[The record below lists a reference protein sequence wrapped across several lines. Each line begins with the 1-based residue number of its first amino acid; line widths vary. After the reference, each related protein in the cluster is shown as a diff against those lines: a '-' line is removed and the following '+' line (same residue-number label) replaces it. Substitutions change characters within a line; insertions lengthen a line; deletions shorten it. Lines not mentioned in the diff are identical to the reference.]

1 MKSYKKGLLALLT
14 LFLSVSISTVG
25 FSSFVINNQLNTT
38 NAIQINKTND
48 DEKVKISFKYQ
59 VCTGHKETEGNEEE
73 TGYRDV
79 NIGKGNSIDN
89 KRKYNEFFN
98 KVNDWCETGFSSD
111 SVEENSTPYKRKGKG
126 DYRGYNVYIKVSKKI
141 EPYKK
146 GLGVITYYRGEYT
159 ITVKK
164 VTNVQLIYD
173 FPSKSTSITIDK
185 GSSIPT
191 SFIKN
196 SFYKDSNSKDYEFV
210 GFKEVRSDG
219 KPSDSFISLDKTFK
233 ENTTLYAIFNKK
245 PLDGDTNYNK
255 NNLSDTIN
263 NTSSG
268 TVDFNAGVAVGK
280 LNLSNDFTWLDSE
293 KKVFLG
299 GPTTNTTTIKEG
311 VKARFIFND
320 GSESKKNEFKS
331 EYVHVEPD
339 EENRQYTVV
348 LQNDLIINGQLQ
360 VEGNYGVNTSGATQ
374 GVITKEYI
382 CLDLNGHNITINN
395 GGKLFSN
402 GLIIDSVGT
411 GQINVE
417 GGGYLRTLAVIHD
430 YRGGTMTQSYVNKDV
445 FPFQVY
451 QLPYLRCKAR
461 VKYNQT
467 NGWGSLNGYVN
478 AQAFTDVGTGDLTIK
493 GQQEFELNF
502 IGSSN
507 SNYFIKLDNPSTDN
521 EDSYV
526 DVIGYKENSIDKT
539 SANNKPFSISQ
550 RIKIIINKCSVS
562 IGEFKFD
569 IKALGIPVNVDTSK
583 YSLPISSFFDLEVK
597 KSFLTLDK
605 RIKFLPGSSLIV
617 DKNSTTLLSYDKK
630 AKRAGQISVLDK
642 SYYYY
647 DKNYKYVTTDLIKL
661 ADMSGK
667 DKNGNATEANISG
680 DGYGQQVFKAQ
691 SFQKYKSNPNVQ
703 IKGTLLFKTG
713 NDSGMD
719 YQLSGTINL
728 NKIGYTSDGTLSS
741 STIVNSDNP
750 FSELNKQSV
759 KVITYGYD
767 YMIGNCS
774 KNSHVKGFS
783 RPLVS
788 NEKAYYNDETNSYVG
803 TYEDDGIFRTNN
815 KTYYFNN
822 DGKYSINDTTLPTL
836 KECDYDSNSKIITD
850 NNQQYIYIASMYCK
864 LTSTDNKTGTIDH
877 TRLSENATVDS
888 KVKYDK
894 ILGKWVK
901 G

>member
-1 MKSYKKGLLALLT
+1 MKSYKKSLLALLT

-25 FSSFVINNQLNTT
+25 FSSFVINNKLNTT
-38 NAIQINKTND
+38 STIQINKNNK

-59 VCTGHKETEGNEEE
+59 VCTGYKEEISDKEEVVKQK
-73 TGYRDV
+73 TGIDDITKYNDFFAYV
-79 NIGKGNSIDN
+79 NSICINDFS
-89 KRKYNEFFN
+89 KTVEKGTYHFKGINEFSGWEIN
-98 KVNDWCETGFSSD
+98 
-111 SVEENSTPYKRKGKG
+111 
-126 DYRGYNVYIKVSKKI
+126 IKVTEKI
-141 EPYKK
+141 NS
-146 GLGVITYYRGEYT
+146 YRFFGTHYSGEYSITKSKIT
-159 ITVKK
+159 INKAF
-164 VTNVQLIYD
+164 VTPD
-173 FPSKSTSITIDK
+173 TSTSITIDK

-210 GFKEVRSDG
+210 GFKEVGSDG
-219 KPSDSFISLDKTFK
+219 NPSDSFISLDKTFITD
-233 ENTTLYAIFNKK
+233 TTLYAIFNSKT
-245 PLDGDTNYNK
+245 LNGDTKY
-255 NNLSDTIN
+255 NLSDTIN

-299 GPTTNTTTIKEG
+299 GANTKTTINKG
-311 VKARFIFND
+311 VKARFLFND
-320 GSESKKNEFKS
+320 GSESKKNEFGS
-331 EYVHVEPD
+331 DSVYVEPV
-339 EENRQYTVV
+339 EKNRQYTVV
-348 LQNDLIINGQLQ
+348 LQNDLIINGQMQ

-374 GVITKEYI
+374 GVIAKEYMCI
-382 CLDLNGHNITINN
+382 DLNGHNITINN
-395 GGKLFSN
+395 GGKLISN

-430 YRGGTMTQSYVNKDV
+430 YRGGTMTQSYVNNDV

-461 VKYNQT
+461 VKYDQT

-478 AQAFTDVGTGDLTIK
+478 AQAFRDVVAGDLTILK

-502 IGSSN
+502 IGPSN
-507 SNYFIKLDNPSTDN
+507 SDYFIKLDKPSTYN

-539 SANNKPFSISQ
+539 SANKLYSISQ

-562 IGEFKFD
+562 IGEFKFN
-569 IKALGIPVNVDTSK
+569 IKVSGISISVDTSK
-583 YSLPISSFFDLEVK
+583 YSLPISSFFDLEIK
-597 KSFLTLDK
+597 NSFLTLDK

-617 DKNSTTLLSYDKK
+617 DNKSTTLLSYDKK

-661 ADMSGK
+661 ADMSGS
-667 DKNGNATEANISG
+667 NATEANISG
-680 DGYGQQVFKAQ
+680 DGYGQQVFKDQ

-728 NKIGYTSDGTLSS
+728 SKIGYTSDGTLSS

-774 KNSHVKGFS
+774 NNSHVKGFS

-788 NEKAYYNDETNSYVG
+788 NETAYYNDGTNSYVG
-803 TYEDDGIFRTNN
+803 TYEDDGIFRANS

-822 DGKYSINDTTLPTL
+822 DGKYKTNDTTLPTL

-864 LTSTDNKTGTIDH
+864 LTSTDNKTGTVDH
-877 TRLSENATVDS
+877 TRLSGNATVDS

-894 ILGKWVK
+894 TLGKWVK

>member
-38 NAIQINKTND
+38 STIQINKTNK

-59 VCTGHKETEGNEEE
+59 VCTGYKEEIDKGEEVVKQKTKIENE
-73 TGYRDV
+73 TNYNDFFTYV
-79 NIGKGNSIDN
+79 NSICINDFS
-89 KRKYNEFFN
+89 KTVKDGTYHFKGINEFSGWEIN
-98 KVNDWCETGFSSD
+98 IYVT
-111 SVEENSTPYKRKGKG
+111 
-126 DYRGYNVYIKVSKKI
+126 KKN
-141 EPYKK
+141 YSYWLFGTK
-146 GLGVITYYRGEYT
+146 YSGEYNITKSKIT
-159 ITVKK
+159 INKTF
-164 VTNVQLIYD
+164 VTPD
-173 FPSKSTSITIDK
+173 TSTSITIDK

-210 GFKEVRSDG
+210 GFKEVGSDG
-219 KPSDSFISLDKTFK
+219 KPSDSFISLDKTFITD
-233 ENTTLYAIFNKK
+233 TTLYAIFNSKT
-245 PLDGDTNYNK
+245 LDGDTKY
-255 NNLSDTIN
+255 NLSDTIN

-299 GPTTNTTTIKEG
+299 GANTKTTIKKG
-311 VKARFIFND
+311 VNARFIFND
-320 GSESKKNEFKS
+320 GSESKKNEFGSDK
-331 EYVHVEPD
+331 VFVEPVD
-339 EENRQYTVV
+339 ENRQYTIV
-348 LQNDLIINGQLQ
+348 LQNDLIINGQMQ

-374 GVITKEYI
+374 GVIAKEYM

-395 GGKLFSN
+395 GGKLISN

-461 VKYNQT
+461 IKYDQT

-478 AQAFTDVGTGDLTIK
+478 AQAFTDFLGFK

-502 IGSSN
+502 IGSSDSSD
-507 SNYFIKLDNPSTDN
+507 SNYFIKLNKPSTYN
-521 EDSYV
+521 KDSYV
-526 DVIGYKENSIDKT
+526 DVIGYKENSIDET
-539 SANNKPFSISQ
+539 SANKLYSISQ
-550 RIKIIINKCSVS
+550 RIKININNCVVS
-562 IGEFKFD
+562 IGEFKFN
-569 IKALGIPVNVDTSK
+569 IKVGAISVSVDTSK
-583 YSLPISSFFDLEVK
+583 YSFPISPFFDLEVK
-597 KSFLTLDK
+597 NSFLTLDK

-617 DKNSTTLLSYDKK
+617 DKNSTTLLSYDKS

-667 DKNGNATEANISG
+667 DKNGNATEVNISG
-680 DGYGQQVFKAQ
+680 DGYGQRVFKAQ

-713 NDSGMD
+713 NNSGMD

-728 NKIGYTSDGTLSS
+728 SKIGYTSDGTLSS

-767 YMIGNCS
+767 YMIGHCS
-774 KNSHVKGFS
+774 NNSHVKGFS

-788 NEKAYYNDETNSYVG
+788 NETAYYNDGANSYVG
-803 TYEDDGIFRTNN
+803 TYEDDGIFRANS

-822 DGKYSINDTTLPTL
+822 DGKYKINDTTLPTL

-850 NNQQYIYIASMYCK
+850 NSQQYIYIASMYCK

-888 KVKYDK
+888 KVKYDNT
-894 ILGKWVK
+894 LGKWVK

>member
-14 LFLSVSISTVG
+14 LFLSVSISTLG

-38 NAIQINKTND
+38 STIQINKTNK

-59 VCTGHKETEGNEEE
+59 VCTGYKEEIDKGEVEVKQKTEIKNE
-73 TGYRDV
+73 TNYNDFFTYV
-79 NIGKGNSIDN
+79 NSICINDLG
-89 KRKYNEFFN
+89 KTVKEGTHHFKGKNEFSGWEIN
-98 KVNDWCETGFSSD
+98 IYVTKE
-111 SVEENSTPYKRKGKG
+111 
-126 DYRGYNVYIKVSKKI
+126 IKSYWLFGTK
-141 EPYKK
+141 YS
-146 GLGVITYYRGEYT
+146 GEYNITKSKIT
-159 ITVKK
+159 INKTF
-164 VTNVQLIYD
+164 VTPD
-173 FPSKSTSITIDK
+173 ASTSITIDK

-196 SFYKDSNSKDYEFV
+196 SFYKDSNSKNYEFV
-210 GFKEVRSDG
+210 GFKEVGSDG
-219 KPSDSFISLDKTFK
+219 NPSDSFISLDKTFITD
-233 ENTTLYAIFNKK
+233 TTLYAIFNSKT
-245 PLDGDTNYNK
+245 LDGDTKY
-255 NNLSDTIN
+255 NLSDTIN

-280 LNLSNDFTWLDSE
+280 LNLSNDFTWLDNE

-299 GPTTNTTTIKEG
+299 GANTKTTIKKG
-311 VKARFIFND
+311 VNARFIFND
-320 GSESKKNEFKS
+320 GSESKKNEFGS
-331 EYVHVEPD
+331 DSVFVEPV

-348 LQNDLIINGQLQ
+348 LQNDLIIDGQMQ

-374 GVITKEYI
+374 GVIAKEYM

-395 GGKLFSN
+395 GGKLISN

-430 YRGGTMTQSYVNKDV
+430 YRGGTMTQSYVNNDV

-461 VKYNQT
+461 IKYDQT

-478 AQAFTDVGTGDLTIK
+478 AQAFRDVVAGDLTILK

-502 IGSSN
+502 IGSSD
-507 SNYFIKLDNPSTDN
+507 SNYFIKLDKPSTYN

-526 DVIGYKENSIDKT
+526 DVIGYKENSIDET
-539 SANNKPFSISQ
+539 SANKLYSISQ
-550 RIKIIINKCSVS
+550 RIKIIINNCVIS
-562 IGEFKFD
+562 IGEFKFN
-569 IKALGIPVNVDTSK
+569 IKVSGISISVDTSK

-597 KSFLTLDK
+597 NSFLTLDK

-667 DKNGNATEANISG
+667 NATEANISG
-680 DGYGQQVFKAQ
+680 DGYGQRVFKDQ

-713 NDSGMD
+713 NNSGMD

-728 NKIGYTSDGTLSS
+728 SKIGYTSDGTLSS

-774 KNSHVKGFS
+774 NNSHVKGFS

-788 NEKAYYNDETNSYVG
+788 NETAYYNNGANSYVG
-803 TYEDDGIFRTNN
+803 TYEDDGIFRANS

-822 DGKYSINDTTLPTL
+822 DGKYNINDTTLPTL
-836 KECDYDSNSKIITD
+836 KECNYDSNSKIITD
-850 NNQQYIYIASMYCK
+850 NSQQYIYIASMYCK
-864 LTSTDNKTGTIDH
+864 LTSTDNKTGTVDH
-877 TRLSENATVDS
+877 TKLSENATVDS
-888 KVKYDK
+888 KVKYDNT
-894 ILGKWVK
+894 LGKWVK

>member
-1 MKSYKKGLLALLT
+1 M
-14 LFLSVSISTVG
+14 
-25 FSSFVINNQLNTT
+25 
-38 NAIQINKTND
+38 
-48 DEKVKISFKYQ
+48 
-59 VCTGHKETEGNEEE
+59 
-73 TGYRDV
+73 
-79 NIGKGNSIDN
+79 
-89 KRKYNEFFN
+89 
-98 KVNDWCETGFSSD
+98 
-111 SVEENSTPYKRKGKG
+111 
-126 DYRGYNVYIKVSKKI
+126 
-141 EPYKK
+141 
-146 GLGVITYYRGEYT
+146 
-159 ITVKK
+159 
-164 VTNVQLIYD
+164 
-173 FPSKSTSITIDK
+173 
-185 GSSIPT
+185 
-191 SFIKN
+191 
-196 SFYKDSNSKDYEFV
+196 
-210 GFKEVRSDG
+210 
-219 KPSDSFISLDKTFK
+219 
-233 ENTTLYAIFNKK
+233 
-245 PLDGDTNYNK
+245 DGDTKY
-255 NNLSDTIN
+255 NLSDTIN
-263 NTSSG
+263 NTPSG

-299 GPTTNTTTIKEG
+299 GAYTNTTIKEG
-311 VKARFIFND
+311 VKVRFIFND

-348 LQNDLIINGQLQ
+348 LQNDLIINGQMQ

-374 GVITKEYI
+374 GVITKEYM

-395 GGKLFSN
+395 GGKLISD

-461 VKYNQT
+461 VKYDQT

-478 AQAFTDVGTGDLTIK
+478 AQAFTDVDAGLTVIK

-502 IGSSN
+502 IGSSD
-507 SNYFIKLDNPSTDN
+507 SNYFIKLDKPSTYN

-526 DVIGYKENSIDKT
+526 DVIGYKENSIDET
-539 SANNKPFSISQ
+539 SANKLYSISQ
-550 RIKIIINKCSVS
+550 RIKIIINNCSVS

-569 IKALGIPVNVDTSK
+569 IKVNIISVSVDTSK

-597 KSFLTLDK
+597 NSFLTLDK

-617 DKNSTTLLSYDKK
+617 DKYSTTLLSYDKK

-661 ADMSGK
+661 ADMSGGK

-680 DGYGQQVFKAQ
+680 DNYGQQVFKAQ

-713 NDSGMD
+713 NNSGMD

-728 NKIGYTSDGTLSS
+728 SKIGYTPDGTLSS
-741 STIVNSDNP
+741 STIVNSNNP

-788 NEKAYYNDETNSYVG
+788 NETAYYNDGTNSYVG
-803 TYEDDGIFRTNN
+803 TYEDDGIFRANS

-822 DGKYSINDTTLPTL
+822 DGEYKTNDTTLPAL

-850 NNQQYIYIASMYCK
+850 NNQKYIYIASMYCK
-864 LTSTDNKTGTIDH
+864 LTSTDNKTGAVDH
-877 TRLSENATVDS
+877 TRLSGNATVES
-888 KVKYDK
+888 KVKYDNN
-894 ILGKWVK
+894 LGKWVK

>member
-38 NAIQINKTND
+38 STIQINKTNK
-48 DEKVKISFKYQ
+48 DEKVTISFKYQ
-59 VCTGHKETEGNEEE
+59 VCTGYKETEGNEEG
-73 TGYRDV
+73 TGHDNV
-79 NIGKGNSIDN
+79 NIGKGLNTN
-89 KRKYNEFFN
+89 KTKYDEFF
-98 KVNDWCETGFSSD
+98 KLVNDWCETGFSGD
-111 SVEENSTPYKRKGKG
+111 IEANTYKSKGKG
-126 DYRGYNVYIKVSKKI
+126 NYSGYNVYIKVSRKI
-141 EPYKK
+141 EAHK
-146 GLGVITYYRGEYT
+146 GVFDTYYRGEYT

-164 VTNVQLIYD
+164 VNVQLAYD

-196 SFYKDSNSKDYEFV
+196 SFYKDPNSKDYEFV
-210 GFKEVRSDG
+210 GFKEVGSDG
-219 KPSDSFISLDKTFK
+219 KPSDSFISLDKTFITD
-233 ENTTLYAIFNKK
+233 TTLYAIFNSKT
-245 PLDGDTNYNK
+245 LDGDTKY
-255 NNLSDTIN
+255 NLSDTIN
-263 NTSSG
+263 NTPSG

-299 GPTTNTTTIKEG
+299 GANTKTTINKE
-311 VKARFIFND
+311 VIARFLFND
-320 GSESKKNEFKS
+320 GSESKKNEFGS
-331 EYVHVEPD
+331 DSVYVEPV
-339 EENRQYTVV
+339 EKNRQYTVV
-348 LQNDLIINGQLQ
+348 LQNDLIINGQMQ

-374 GVITKEYI
+374 GVIAKEYM

-395 GGKLFSN
+395 GGKLISN

-430 YRGGTMTQSYVNKDV
+430 YRGGNMTQSYVNKDV

-461 VKYNQT
+461 IKYDQT

-478 AQAFTDVGTGDLTIK
+478 AQAFTDKGPIK

-507 SNYFIKLDNPSTDN
+507 SNYFIKLDKPNTNS

-526 DVIGYKENSIDKT
+526 DFIGYKENSIDKT
-539 SANNKPFSISQ
+539 SADKFSISQ
-550 RIKIIINKCSVS
+550 RIKIIINNCNVS

-569 IKALGIPVNVDTSK
+569 IKVSIISVSVDTSK
-583 YSLPISSFFDLEVK
+583 YSFPISPFFDLEVK
-597 KSFLTLDK
+597 NSFLTLDK

-617 DKNSTTLLSYDKK
+617 DKNSTTLLSYDKS

-728 NKIGYTSDGTLSS
+728 SKIGYTSDGTLSS
-741 STIVNSDNP
+741 STIVNSDDP

-774 KNSHVKGFS
+774 NNSHVKGFS

-788 NEKAYYNDETNSYVG
+788 NETAYYNDGTNSYVG
-803 TYEDDGIFRTNN
+803 TYEDDGIFRANS

-822 DGKYSINDTTLPTL
+822 DGEYKTNDTTLPTL
-836 KECDYDSNSKIITD
+836 KECNYDSNSKIITD
-850 NNQQYIYIASMYCK
+850 NNQKYIYIASMYCK
-864 LTSTDNKTGTIDH
+864 LTSTDNKTGAVDH
-877 TRLSENATVDS
+877 TRLSGNATVES
-888 KVKYDK
+888 KVKYDNN
-894 ILGKWVK
+894 LGKWVK

>member
-25 FSSFVINNQLNTT
+25 FSSFVINNKLNTT
-38 NAIQINKTND
+38 STIQINKTNK

-59 VCTGHKETEGNEEE
+59 VCTGYKEEIVVKQE
-73 TGYRDV
+73 TKIEDENNYKNFFTDV
-79 NIGKGNSIDN
+79 NSICNND
-89 KRKYNEFFN
+89 FN
-98 KVNDWCETGFSSD
+98 KTVKEGTYHFKGINKFSGWEINIYVTKEIKSYWDW
-111 SVEENSTPYKRKGKG
+111 GKK
-126 DYRGYNVYIKVSKKI
+126 YS
-141 EPYKK
+141 
-146 GLGVITYYRGEYT
+146 GEYKITKSKIT
-159 ITVKK
+159 INKTF
-164 VTNVQLIYD
+164 VTPD
-173 FPSKSTSITIDK
+173 SSTSITIDK

-196 SFYKDSNSKDYEFV
+196 SFYKDRNSKDYEFV
-210 GFKEVRSDG
+210 GFKEVGSNG
-219 KPSDSFISLDKTFK
+219 NPSDSFISLDKTFIAD
-233 ENTTLYAIFNKK
+233 TTLYAIFNKK
-245 PLDGDTNYNK
+245 TLDDDIKY
-255 NNLSDTIN
+255 NLSDTIN

-299 GPTTNTTTIKEG
+299 GATTKTTINKG
-311 VKARFIFND
+311 VSVRFLFND
-320 GSESKKNEFKS
+320 GSDSKKNEFSS
-331 EYVHVEPD
+331 ESVHVEPD

-348 LQNDLIINGQLQ
+348 LQNDLIINGQMQ
-360 VEGNYGVNTSGATQ
+360 VEGNYGVNTSGITQ
-374 GVITKEYI
+374 GVITKEYV

-395 GGKLFSN
+395 GGKLFSD

-417 GGGYLRTLAVIHD
+417 GGGFLRTLAVIHD
-430 YRGGTMTQSYVNKDV
+430 YRGGTMTQSYVNNDV

-461 VKYNQT
+461 VKYDQT

-478 AQAFTDVGTGDLTIK
+478 AQAFRDVVGGDLTILK

-507 SNYFIKLDNPSTDN
+507 SNYFIKLDKPNSYN

-526 DVIGYKENSIDKT
+526 DVIGYKENSIDET
-539 SANNKPFSISQ
+539 SANKLYSISQ
-550 RIKIIINKCSVS
+550 RIKIIINNCSVS

-569 IKALGIPVNVDTSK
+569 IKVSGISISVNTSK
-583 YSLPISSFFDLEVK
+583 YSLPISSFFDLEIK
-597 KSFLTLDK
+597 NSFLTLDK

-617 DKNSTTLLSYDKK
+617 DKYSTTLLSYDKK

-647 DKNYKYVTTDLIKL
+647 DKNYKCVTTDLIKL

-667 DKNGNATEANISG
+667 DQNGNATEANISG
-680 DGYGQQVFKAQ
+680 DGYGQRVFKDQ

-728 NKIGYTSDGTLSS
+728 SKIGYTPDGTLSS
-741 STIVNSDNP
+741 STIVNSNNP

-774 KNSHVKGFS
+774 NNSHVKGFS

-788 NEKAYYNDETNSYVG
+788 NETAYYNDGTNSYVG
-803 TYEDDGIFRTNN
+803 TYEDDGIFRANS

-822 DGKYSINDTTLPTL
+822 DGKYSTNDTTLPTL
-836 KECDYDSNSKIITD
+836 KECNYDSNSKIITD

-864 LTSTDNKTGTIDH
+864 LTSTDNKTGTVDH
-877 TRLSENATVDS
+877 TRLSGNATVDS

-894 ILGKWVK
+894 TLGKWVRS
-901 G
+901 

>member
-25 FSSFVINNQLNTT
+25 FSSFVINNKLNTT
-38 NAIQINKTND
+38 STIQINKTNK

-59 VCTGHKETEGNEEE
+59 VCTGYKETEGNEEE
-73 TGYRDV
+73 TEYKNV
-79 NIGKGNSIDN
+79 NIGEGLND
-89 KRKYNEFFN
+89 KRKYNKFFEL
-98 KVNDWCETGFSSD
+98 VNEWCETGFSGD
-111 SVEENSTPYKRKGKG
+111 TVEANTYKRRGKG
-126 DYRGYNVYIKVSKKI
+126 DYSRYNVYIKVSKKI
-141 EPYKK
+141 EPYKR
-146 GLGVITYYRGEYT
+146 GLITHYRGEYT

-173 FPSKSTSITIDK
+173 FPSTSTSITIDK
-185 GSSIPT
+185 GSSVPT

-196 SFYKDSNSKDYEFV
+196 NFYKDSNSKDNEFV

-219 KPSDSFISLDKTFK
+219 KPSDSFISLDKTFVAD
-233 ENTTLYAIFNKK
+233 TTLYAIFNSKT
-245 PLDGDTNYNK
+245 LNGDTNYK
-255 NNLSDTIN
+255 YNLSDTIN

-299 GPTTNTTTIKEG
+299 GSNTETTIKKG
-311 VKARFIFND
+311 VNVRFLFDD
-320 GSESKKNEFKS
+320 GSKSKKNEFS
-331 EYVHVEPD
+331 SDSVYVEPV
-339 EENRQYTVV
+339 EKNRQYTVV

-360 VEGNYGVNTSGATQ
+360 IEGNYGVNTSGATQ
-374 GVITKEYI
+374 GVITKEYM

-395 GGKLFSN
+395 GGKLISN

-411 GQINVE
+411 GQINIE

-461 VKYNQT
+461 VKYDQT

-478 AQAFTDVGTGDLTIK
+478 AQAFNDVDAGDLNIIK

-521 EDSYV
+521 EDSYI
-526 DVIGYKENSIDKT
+526 DVIGYKENSIDET
-539 SANNKPFSISQ
+539 SANKLYSISQ

-569 IKALGIPVNVDTSK
+569 IKALGIPVSVDTSK

-597 KSFLTLDK
+597 NSFLTLDK

-661 ADMSGK
+661 ADMSGGK

-713 NDSGMD
+713 NNSGMD

-728 NKIGYTSDGTLSS
+728 SKIGYTSDGTLSS

-767 YMIGNCS
+767 YMIGNC
-774 KNSHVKGFS
+774 KNNSHVKGFS

-788 NEKAYYNDETNSYVG
+788 NETAYYNNGTNSYVG
-803 TYEDDGIFRTNN
+803 TYEDDGIFRANS

-822 DGKYSINDTTLPTL
+822 DGKYTINDTTLPTL

-864 LTSTDNKTGTIDH
+864 LTSTDNKTGTVDH
-877 TRLSENATVDS
+877 TKLSENATVES
-888 KVKYDK
+888 KVKYDNT
-894 ILGKWVK
+894 LGKWVR

>member
-25 FSSFVINNQLNTT
+25 FSSFVINNKQNTT
-38 NAIQINKTND
+38 STIQINKTNK

-59 VCTGHKETEGNEEE
+59 VCTGYKEEIGKEEE
-73 TGYRDV
+73 VVKQKTKIENETNYNDFFTYV
-79 NIGKGNSIDN
+79 NSICI
-89 KRKYNEFFN
+89 
-98 KVNDWCETGFSSD
+98 NDFS
-111 SVEENSTPYKRKGKG
+111 K
-126 DYRGYNVYIKVSKKI
+126 
-141 EPYKK
+141 
-146 GLGVITYYRGEYT
+146 
-159 ITVKK
+159 TVKK
-164 VTNVQLIYD
+164 GTYHFKGKNEFSGWEINIYVTEEIKSYWFFGTKYSGEYNITK
-173 FPSKSTSITIDK
+173 SKITINKTFVTPDTSTSITIDK

-196 SFYKDSNSKDYEFV
+196 NFYKNSNSKNYEFV

-219 KPSDSFISLDKTFK
+219 KPSDSFISLNKTFTTD
-233 ENTTLYAIFNKK
+233 TTLYAIFNSKT
-245 PLDGDTNYNK
+245 LNGDTKY
-255 NNLSDTIN
+255 NLSDTIN

-268 TVDFNAGVAVGK
+268 TVDFNAGVAVEK

-299 GPTTNTTTIKEG
+299 GATTKTTVNKG
-311 VKARFIFND
+311 VKARFLFND
-320 GSESKKNEFKS
+320 GSESKKNEFNS
-331 EYVHVEPD
+331 ESVYVEPV
-339 EENRQYTVV
+339 EKNRQYTVV
-348 LQNDLIINGQLQ
+348 LQNDLIINGQMQ
-360 VEGNYGVNTSGATQ
+360 VEGNYGVNTSGITQ
-374 GVITKEYI
+374 GVIAKEYI

-395 GGKLFSN
+395 GGKLISN

-430 YRGGTMTQSYVNKDV
+430 YRGGTMTQSYVNNDV

-461 VKYNQT
+461 VKYDQT

-478 AQAFTDVGTGDLTIK
+478 AQALRDIGLIK

-502 IGSSN
+502 IGPSN
-507 SNYFIKLDNPSTDN
+507 SNYFIKLDKPSTYN

-526 DVIGYKENSIDKT
+526 DVIGYKENSIDET
-539 SANNKPFSISQ
+539 SANKLYSISQ
-550 RIKIIINKCSVS
+550 RIKIIINNCSVS
-562 IGEFKFD
+562 IGEFKFN
-569 IKALGIPVNVDTSK
+569 IKVIGISVSVDTSK
-583 YSLPISSFFDLEVK
+583 YSLPISSFFDLEIK
-597 KSFLTLDK
+597 NSFLTLDK

-630 AKRAGQISVLDK
+630 AQRAGQISVLDK

-647 DKNYKYVTTDLIKL
+647 DKNYKFVTTDLIKL

-667 DKNGNATEANISG
+667 DQNGNATEANISG
-680 DGYGQQVFKAQ
+680 DGYGQRVFKDQ

-728 NKIGYTSDGTLSS
+728 SKIGYTSNGTLSS

-750 FSELNKQSV
+750 FSEFNKQSV

-774 KNSHVKGFS
+774 NNSHVKGFS

-788 NEKAYYNDETNSYVG
+788 NETAYYNDGTNSYVG
-803 TYEDDGIFRTNN
+803 AYEYDGIFRANS

-822 DGKYSINDTTLPTL
+822 DGKYKTNDTTLPTL

-864 LTSTDNKTGTIDH
+864 LTSTDNKTGTVDH

-888 KVKYDK
+888 KVKYDNT
-894 ILGKWVK
+894 LGKWVR

>member
-1 MKSYKKGLLALLT
+1 MKSYKKSLLALLT

-25 FSSFVINNQLNTT
+25 FSSFVINNKLNTT
-38 NAIQINKTND
+38 STIQINKNNK

-59 VCTGHKETEGNEEE
+59 VCTGYKEEISDKEEVVKQKTRTDDE
-73 TGYRDV
+73 TKYNDFFAYV
-79 NIGKGNSIDN
+79 NSICINDFSETV
-89 KRKYNEFFN
+89 KEGTYHFKGINEFSGWEIN
-98 KVNDWCETGFSSD
+98 
-111 SVEENSTPYKRKGKG
+111 
-126 DYRGYNVYIKVSKKI
+126 IKVTKKI
-141 EPYKK
+141 YS
-146 GLGVITYYRGEYT
+146 YRVFRTHYSGEYSITKSKIT
-159 ITVKK
+159 INKAF
-164 VTNVQLIYD
+164 VTPD
-173 FPSKSTSITIDK
+173 TSTSITIDK

-210 GFKEVRSDG
+210 GFKEVGSDG
-219 KPSDSFISLDKTFK
+219 NPSDSFISLDKTFITD
-233 ENTTLYAIFNKK
+233 TTLYAIFNSKT
-245 PLDGDTNYNK
+245 LNGDTKY
-255 NNLSDTIN
+255 NLSDTIN

-299 GPTTNTTTIKEG
+299 GANTKTTINKG
-311 VKARFIFND
+311 VKARFLFND
-320 GSESKKNEFKS
+320 GSESKKNEFS
-331 EYVHVEPD
+331 SDSVYVEPV
-339 EENRQYTVV
+339 EKNRQYTVV
-348 LQNDLIINGQLQ
+348 LQNDLIINGQMQ

-374 GVITKEYI
+374 GVIAKEYMCI
-382 CLDLNGHNITINN
+382 DLNGHNITINN
-395 GGKLFSN
+395 GGKLISN

-430 YRGGTMTQSYVNKDV
+430 YRGGTMTQSYVNNDV

-461 VKYNQT
+461 VKYDQT

-478 AQAFTDVGTGDLTIK
+478 AQAFRDVVAGDLTILK

-502 IGSSN
+502 IGPSN
-507 SNYFIKLDNPSTDN
+507 SNYFIKLDKPSTYN

-539 SANNKPFSISQ
+539 SANKLYSISQ

-562 IGEFKFD
+562 IGEFKFN
-569 IKALGIPVNVDTSK
+569 IKVSGISINVDTSK
-583 YSLPISSFFDLEVK
+583 YSLPISSFFDLEIK
-597 KSFLTLDK
+597 NSFLTLDK

-617 DKNSTTLLSYDKK
+617 DNKSTTLLSYDKK

-661 ADMSGK
+661 ADMSGGK

-680 DGYGQQVFKAQ
+680 DGYGQQVFKDQ

-728 NKIGYTSDGTLSS
+728 SKIGYTSDGTLSS

-774 KNSHVKGFS
+774 NNSHVKGFS

-788 NEKAYYNDETNSYVG
+788 NETAYYNDGTNSYVG
-803 TYEDDGIFRTNN
+803 TYEDDGIFRANS

-822 DGKYSINDTTLPTL
+822 DGKYKTNDTTLPTL

-864 LTSTDNKTGTIDH
+864 LTSTDNKTGTVDH
-877 TRLSENATVDS
+877 TRLSGNATVDS
-888 KVKYDK
+888 KVKYDNT
-894 ILGKWVK
+894 LGKWVR

>member
-38 NAIQINKTND
+38 STIQINKTNK

-59 VCTGHKETEGNEEE
+59 VCTGYKEGIDKEEVVVKQKTKIENETNYNDFLTYVKSICINDFSKTVKEG
-73 TGYRDV
+73 TYHF
-79 NIGKGNSIDN
+79 KGI
-89 KRKYNEFFN
+89 NEFSGWEIN
-98 KVNDWCETGFSSD
+98 IYVT
-111 SVEENSTPYKRKGKG
+111 
-126 DYRGYNVYIKVSKKI
+126 KKI
-141 EPYKK
+141 YSYWLFGTK
-146 GLGVITYYRGEYT
+146 YSGEYNITKSKIT
-159 ITVKK
+159 INKTF
-164 VTNVQLIYD
+164 VTPD
-173 FPSKSTSITIDK
+173 TSTSITIDK

-196 SFYKDSNSKDYEFV
+196 SFYKDPNSKNYEFV
-210 GFKEVRSDG
+210 GFKEVGSDG
-219 KPSDSFISLDKTFK
+219 KPSDSFISLDKTFITD
-233 ENTTLYAIFNKK
+233 TTLYAIFNSKT
-245 PLDGDTNYNK
+245 LDGDTKY
-255 NNLSDTIN
+255 NLSDTIN

-299 GPTTNTTTIKEG
+299 GANTKTTIKKG
-311 VKARFIFND
+311 VNARFIFND
-320 GSESKKNEFKS
+320 GLESKKNEFGS
-331 EYVHVEPD
+331 GSVGVEPV

-348 LQNDLIINGQLQ
+348 LQNDLIINGQMQ

-374 GVITKEYI
+374 GVITKEYM

-395 GGKLFSN
+395 GGKLISN

-417 GGGYLRTLAVIHD
+417 GGGCLRTLAVIHD
-430 YRGGTMTQSYVNKDV
+430 YRGGTMTQSYVNNDV

-461 VKYNQT
+461 IKYDQT

-478 AQAFTDVGTGDLTIK
+478 AQAFTDKGPIK

-507 SNYFIKLDNPSTDN
+507 SNYFIKLDKPNTNS

-526 DVIGYKENSIDKT
+526 DFIGYKENSIDKT
-539 SANNKPFSISQ
+539 SADKFYSISQ
-550 RIKIIINKCSVS
+550 RIKIIINNCNVS

-569 IKALGIPVNVDTSK
+569 IKVSIISVSVDTSK
-583 YSLPISSFFDLEVK
+583 YSFPISPFFDLEVK
-597 KSFLTLDK
+597 NSFLTLDK

-617 DKNSTTLLSYDKK
+617 DKNSTTLLSYDKS

-680 DGYGQQVFKAQ
+680 DGYGQRVFKAQ

-713 NDSGMD
+713 NDSGMN

-728 NKIGYTSDGTLSS
+728 SKIGYTSDGTLSS

-767 YMIGNCS
+767 YMIGNCTN
-774 KNSHVKGFS
+774 NSHVKGFS

-788 NEKAYYNDETNSYVG
+788 NETAYYNDGANSYVG
-803 TYEDDGIFRTNN
+803 TYEDDGIFRANG

-822 DGKYSINDTTLPTL
+822 DGKYTIDDTTLPTL
-836 KECDYDSNSKIITD
+836 KECDYDSTSKIIID
-850 NNQQYIYIASMYCK
+850 NRQQYIYLASMYCK
-864 LTSTDNKTGTIDH
+864 LTSTDNKTGTVDH

-888 KVKYDK
+888 KVKYDNT
-894 ILGKWVK
+894 LGKWVK

>member
-25 FSSFVINNQLNTT
+25 FSSFVINNKLNTT
-38 NAIQINKTND
+38 STIQINKTNK

-59 VCTGHKETEGNEEE
+59 VCTGYKETEGNEEE
-73 TGYRDV
+73 TEYKNV
-79 NIGKGNSIDN
+79 NIGEGLND
-89 KRKYNEFFN
+89 KRKYNKFFEL
-98 KVNDWCETGFSSD
+98 VNEWCETGFSGD
-111 SVEENSTPYKRKGKG
+111 TVEANTYKRRGKG
-126 DYRGYNVYIKVSKKI
+126 DYSRYNVYIKVSKKI
-141 EPYKK
+141 EPYKR
-146 GLGVITYYRGEYT
+146 GLITHYRGEYT

-173 FPSKSTSITIDK
+173 FPSTSTSITIDK
-185 GSSIPT
+185 GSSVPT

-196 SFYKDSNSKDYEFV
+196 NFYKDSNSKDYEFV

-219 KPSDSFISLDKTFK
+219 KPSDSFISLDKTFVAD
-233 ENTTLYAIFNKK
+233 TTLYAIFNSKT
-245 PLDGDTNYNK
+245 LNGDTNYK
-255 NNLSDTIN
+255 YNLSDTIN

-299 GPTTNTTTIKEG
+299 GSNTETTIKKG
-311 VKARFIFND
+311 VNVRFLFDD
-320 GSESKKNEFKS
+320 GSKSKKNEFS
-331 EYVHVEPD
+331 SGSVFVEPV

-348 LQNDLIINGQLQ
+348 LQNDLIINGQMQ

-374 GVITKEYI
+374 GVITKEYM

-395 GGKLFSN
+395 GGKLISN

-411 GQINVE
+411 GQINIE

-461 VKYNQT
+461 VKYDQT

-478 AQAFTDVGTGDLTIK
+478 AQAFNDVDAGDLNIIK

-526 DVIGYKENSIDKT
+526 DVIGYKENSIDET
-539 SANNKPFSISQ
+539 SANKLYSISQ

-661 ADMSGK
+661 ADMSGGK

-680 DGYGQQVFKAQ
+680 DNYGQQVFKAQ

-713 NDSGMD
+713 NDGGMD

-728 NKIGYTSDGTLSS
+728 SKIGYTTDGTLSR
-741 STIVNSDNP
+741 STIVNSNNP

-774 KNSHVKGFS
+774 NNSHVKGFS

-788 NEKAYYNDETNSYVG
+788 NETAYYNDGINSYVG

-822 DGKYSINDTTLPTL
+822 DGKYKTNDTTLPTL
-836 KECDYDSNSKIITD
+836 KECNYDSNSKIITD
-850 NNQQYIYIASMYCK
+850 DRQQYIYLASMYCK
-864 LTSTDNKTGTIDH
+864 LTSTDNKTGTVDH

-888 KVKYDK
+888 KVKYDNT
-894 ILGKWVK
+894 LGKWVK

>member
-1 MKSYKKGLLALLT
+1 MKSYKKSLLALLT

-25 FSSFVINNQLNTT
+25 FSSFVINNKLNTT
-38 NAIQINKTND
+38 STIQINKTNK

-59 VCTGHKETEGNEEE
+59 VCTGYKEEISDKEEVVKQK
-73 TGYRDV
+73 TGIDDITKYNDFFAYV
-79 NIGKGNSIDN
+79 NSICINDFSETV
-89 KRKYNEFFN
+89 KEGTYHFKGINEFSGWEIN
-98 KVNDWCETGFSSD
+98 
-111 SVEENSTPYKRKGKG
+111 
-126 DYRGYNVYIKVSKKI
+126 IKVTKKI
-141 EPYKK
+141 YS
-146 GLGVITYYRGEYT
+146 YRVFRTHYSGEYSITKSKIT
-159 ITVKK
+159 INKAF
-164 VTNVQLIYD
+164 VTPD
-173 FPSKSTSITIDK
+173 TSTSITIDK

-210 GFKEVRSDG
+210 GFKEVGSDG
-219 KPSDSFISLDKTFK
+219 NPSDSFISLDKTFITD
-233 ENTTLYAIFNKK
+233 TTLYAIFNSKT
-245 PLDGDTNYNK
+245 LNGDTKY
-255 NNLSDTIN
+255 NLSDTIN

-299 GPTTNTTTIKEG
+299 GANTKTTINKG
-311 VKARFIFND
+311 VKARFLFND
-320 GSESKKNEFKS
+320 GSESKKNEFGS
-331 EYVHVEPD
+331 DSVYVEPV
-339 EENRQYTVV
+339 EKNRQYTVV
-348 LQNDLIINGQLQ
+348 LQNDLIINGQMQ

-374 GVITKEYI
+374 GVIAKEYMCI
-382 CLDLNGHNITINN
+382 DLNGHNITINN
-395 GGKLFSN
+395 GGKLISN

-430 YRGGTMTQSYVNKDV
+430 YRGGTMTQSYVNNDV

-461 VKYNQT
+461 VKYDQT

-478 AQAFTDVGTGDLTIK
+478 AQAFRDVVAGDLTILK

-502 IGSSN
+502 IGPSN
-507 SNYFIKLDNPSTDN
+507 SNYFIKLDKPSTYN

-539 SANNKPFSISQ
+539 SANKLYSISQ

-562 IGEFKFD
+562 IGEFKFN
-569 IKALGIPVNVDTSK
+569 IKVSGISISVDTSK
-583 YSLPISSFFDLEVK
+583 YSLPISSFFDLEIK
-597 KSFLTLDK
+597 NSFLTLDK

-617 DKNSTTLLSYDKK
+617 DNKSTTLLSYDKK

-661 ADMSGK
+661 ADMSGGK
-667 DKNGNATEANISG
+667 DKNGNATEASISG
-680 DGYGQQVFKAQ
+680 DGYGQQVFKDQ
-691 SFQKYKSNPNVQ
+691 SFQKYKSNPNAQ

-728 NKIGYTSDGTLSS
+728 SKIGYTSDGTLSS

-774 KNSHVKGFS
+774 NNSHVKGFS

-788 NEKAYYNDETNSYVG
+788 NETAYYNDGTNSYVG
-803 TYEDDGIFRTNN
+803 TYEDDGIFRANS

-822 DGKYSINDTTLPTL
+822 DGKYKTNDTTLPTL

-864 LTSTDNKTGTIDH
+864 LTSTDNKTGTVDH
-877 TRLSENATVDS
+877 TRLSGNATVDS
-888 KVKYDK
+888 KVKYDNT
-894 ILGKWVK
+894 LGKWVR

>member
-1 MKSYKKGLLALLT
+1 MKSYKKSLLALLT

-25 FSSFVINNQLNTT
+25 FSSFVINNKLNTT
-38 NAIQINKTND
+38 STIQINKTNK

-59 VCTGHKETEGNEEE
+59 VCTGYKEEISDKEEVVKQK
-73 TGYRDV
+73 TGIDDITKYNDFFAYV
-79 NIGKGNSIDN
+79 NSICINDFSETV
-89 KRKYNEFFN
+89 KEGTYHFKGVNEFSGWEIN
-98 KVNDWCETGFSSD
+98 
-111 SVEENSTPYKRKGKG
+111 
-126 DYRGYNVYIKVSKKI
+126 IKVTKKI
-141 EPYKK
+141 YS
-146 GLGVITYYRGEYT
+146 YRVFRTHYSGEYSITKSKIT
-159 ITVKK
+159 INKAF
-164 VTNVQLIYD
+164 VTPD
-173 FPSKSTSITIDK
+173 TSTSITIDK

-210 GFKEVRSDG
+210 GFKEVGSDG
-219 KPSDSFISLDKTFK
+219 NPSDSFISLDKTFITD
-233 ENTTLYAIFNKK
+233 TTLYAIFNSKT
-245 PLDGDTNYNK
+245 LNGDTKY
-255 NNLSDTIN
+255 NLSDTIN

-299 GPTTNTTTIKEG
+299 GANTKTTINKG
-311 VKARFIFND
+311 VKARFLFND
-320 GSESKKNEFKS
+320 GSESKKNEFGS
-331 EYVHVEPD
+331 DSVYVEPV
-339 EENRQYTVV
+339 EKNRQYTVV
-348 LQNDLIINGQLQ
+348 LQNDLIINGQMQ

-374 GVITKEYI
+374 GVIAKEYMCI
-382 CLDLNGHNITINN
+382 DLNGHNITINN
-395 GGKLFSN
+395 GGKLISN

-430 YRGGTMTQSYVNKDV
+430 YRGGTMTQSYVNNDV

-461 VKYNQT
+461 VKYDQT

-478 AQAFTDVGTGDLTIK
+478 AQAFRDVVAGDLTILK

-502 IGSSN
+502 IGPSN
-507 SNYFIKLDNPSTDN
+507 SNYFIKLDKPSTYN

-539 SANNKPFSISQ
+539 SANKLYSISQ

-562 IGEFKFD
+562 IGEFKFN
-569 IKALGIPVNVDTSK
+569 IKVSGISISVDTSK
-583 YSLPISSFFDLEVK
+583 YSLPISSFFDLEIK
-597 KSFLTLDK
+597 NSFLTLDK

-617 DKNSTTLLSYDKK
+617 DNKSTTLLSYDKK

-661 ADMSGK
+661 ADMSGGK

-680 DGYGQQVFKAQ
+680 DGYGQQVFKDQ

-728 NKIGYTSDGTLSS
+728 SKIGYTSDGTLSS

-774 KNSHVKGFS
+774 NSSHVKGFS

-788 NEKAYYNDETNSYVG
+788 NETAYYNDGTNSYVG
-803 TYEDDGIFRTNN
+803 TYEDDGIFRANS

-822 DGKYSINDTTLPTL
+822 DGKYKTNDTTLPTL

-864 LTSTDNKTGTIDH
+864 LTSTDNKTGTVDH
-877 TRLSENATVDS
+877 TRLSGNATVDS
-888 KVKYDK
+888 KVKYDNT
-894 ILGKWVK
+894 LRKWVR

>member
-14 LFLSVSISTVG
+14 LFLSVSISTEG

-38 NAIQINKTND
+38 NTIQINKTNK

-59 VCTGHKETEGNEEE
+59 VCTGYKEE
-73 TGYRDV
+73 
-79 NIGKGNSIDN
+79 IGK
-89 KRKYNEFFN
+89 
-98 KVNDWCETGFSSD
+98 
-111 SVEENSTPYKRKGKG
+111 EEVVVKQKT
-126 DYRGYNVYIKVSKKI
+126 KI
-141 EPYKK
+141 ENETNYNDFF
-146 GLGVITYYRGEYT
+146 TYVKS
-159 ITVKK
+159 ICINDFSKTVKK
-164 VTNVQLIYD
+164 GTYHFKGIKEFSGWEINIYVTKEINSYWLFGTRYSGEYNITK
-173 FPSKSTSITIDK
+173 SKITINKAFVTPDTSTSITIDK

-219 KPSDSFISLDKTFK
+219 NPSDSFISLNKTFITD
-233 ENTTLYAIFNKK
+233 TTLYAVFNKK
-245 PLDGDTNYNK
+245 TLDGDTKY
-255 NNLSDTIN
+255 NLSDTIN

-299 GPTTNTTTIKEG
+299 GANTKTTIKEG

-320 GSESKKNEFKS
+320 GSDSKKNEFNS
-331 EYVHVEPD
+331 DSVHVEPV
-339 EENRQYTVV
+339 EKNRQYTVV

-360 VEGNYGVNTSGATQ
+360 VEGNYGVNTSGITQ
-374 GVITKEYI
+374 GVITKEYM

-395 GGKLFSN
+395 GGKLISD

-430 YRGGTMTQSYVNKDV
+430 YRGGTMTQSYVSKDV

-461 VKYNQT
+461 VKYDQT

-478 AQAFTDVGTGDLTIK
+478 AQALNDVVVAGQTIIK

-502 IGSSN
+502 IGSSD
-507 SNYFIKLDNPSTDN
+507 SNYFIKLDKPSTYN
-521 EDSYV
+521 GDSYV
-526 DVIGYKENSIDKT
+526 DVIGYKENSIDET

-569 IKALGIPVNVDTSK
+569 IKVSGISISVDTSK

-597 KSFLTLDK
+597 NSFLTLDK

-617 DKNSTTLLSYDKK
+617 DKYSTTLLSYDKK

-661 ADMSGK
+661 ADMSGGK

-680 DGYGQQVFKAQ
+680 DVYGQRVFKDQ

-728 NKIGYTSDGTLSS
+728 SKIGYTTDGTLSS

-788 NEKAYYNDETNSYVG
+788 NETAYYNDGTKSYVG
-803 TYEDDGIFRTNN
+803 TYEDDGIFRANS

-822 DGKYSINDTTLPTL
+822 DGEYKTNDTTLPTL

-864 LTSTDNKTGTIDH
+864 LTSTDNKTGTVDH
-877 TRLSENATVDS
+877 TRLSGNATVDS

-894 ILGKWVK
+894 TLGKWVRS
-901 G
+901 

>member
-38 NAIQINKTND
+38 STIQINKTNR

-59 VCTGHKETEGNEEE
+59 VCTGHKETEGNEEG
-73 TGYRDV
+73 TGHDNV
-79 NIGKGNSIDN
+79 NIGNWNKDKTEYDN
-89 KRKYNEFFN
+89 FFKLVNE
-98 KVNDWCETGFSSD
+98 WCETGFSGN
-111 SVEENSTPYKRKGKG
+111 SVEADSYKRKGKG
-126 DYRGYNVYIKVSKKI
+126 IYSGYNVYIKVSRKI
-141 EPYKK
+141 ETHKVFSK
-146 GLGVITYYRGEYT
+146 TYYSGEYT

-164 VTNVQLIYD
+164 VNVQLAYD

-219 KPSDSFISLDKTFK
+219 KPSDSFISLDKTFITD
-233 ENTTLYAIFNKK
+233 TTLYAIFNSKT
-245 PLDGDTNYNK
+245 LDGDTKY
-255 NNLSDTIN
+255 NLSDTIN

-299 GPTTNTTTIKEG
+299 GANTKTTIKEG

-320 GSESKKNEFKS
+320 GSDSKKNEFGS
-331 EYVHVEPD
+331 GSVFVEPV

-348 LQNDLIINGQLQ
+348 LQNDLIINGQMQ

-374 GVITKEYI
+374 GVITKEYM

-395 GGKLFSN
+395 GGKLISN

-430 YRGGTMTQSYVNKDV
+430 YRGGNMTQSYVNKDV

-461 VKYNQT
+461 IKYDQT

-478 AQAFTDVGTGDLTIK
+478 AQAFTDKGPIK

-526 DVIGYKENSIDKT
+526 DVIGYKENSIDET
-539 SANNKPFSISQ
+539 SANKLYSISQ
-550 RIKIIINKCSVS
+550 RIKIIINNCSVS

-569 IKALGIPVNVDTSK
+569 IKINIISVSVDTSK

-597 KSFLTLDK
+597 NSFLTLDK

-617 DKNSTTLLSYDKK
+617 DKNSTTLLSYDKS
-630 AKRAGQISVLDK
+630 AKSAGQISVLDK

-680 DGYGQQVFKAQ
+680 DGYGQRVFKAQ

-703 IKGTLLFKTG
+703 IRGTLLFKTG

-728 NKIGYTSDGTLSS
+728 SKIGYTSDGTLSS

-774 KNSHVKGFS
+774 NNSHVKGFS

-788 NEKAYYNDETNSYVG
+788 NEKAYYNDGTNSYVG
-803 TYEDDGIFRTNN
+803 TYEDNGIFKTNS

-822 DGKYSINDTTLPTL
+822 DGEYKTNDTTLPTL

-864 LTSTDNKTGTIDH
+864 LTSTDNKTGTVDH
-877 TRLSENATVDS
+877 TRLSKNATVES
-888 KVKYDK
+888 KVKYDNT
-894 ILGKWVK
+894 LGKWVR

>member
-25 FSSFVINNQLNTT
+25 FSSFVINNKLNTT
-38 NAIQINKTND
+38 STIQINKTNK

-59 VCTGHKETEGNEEE
+59 VCTGYKETEGNEEE
-73 TGYRDV
+73 TEYKNV
-79 NIGKGNSIDN
+79 NIGEGLND
-89 KRKYNEFFN
+89 KRKYNKFFEL
-98 KVNDWCETGFSSD
+98 VNEWCETGFSGD
-111 SVEENSTPYKRKGKG
+111 TVEANTYKRRGKG
-126 DYRGYNVYIKVSKKI
+126 DYSRYNVYIKVSKKI
-141 EPYKK
+141 EPYKR
-146 GLGVITYYRGEYT
+146 GLITHYRGEYT

-173 FPSKSTSITIDK
+173 FPSTSTSITIDK
-185 GSSIPT
+185 GSSVPT

-196 SFYKDSNSKDYEFV
+196 NFYKDSNSKDYEFV

-219 KPSDSFISLDKTFK
+219 KPSDSFISLDKTFVAD
-233 ENTTLYAIFNKK
+233 TTLYAIFNSKT
-245 PLDGDTNYNK
+245 LNGDTNYK
-255 NNLSDTIN
+255 YNLSDTIN

-299 GPTTNTTTIKEG
+299 GSNTETTIKKG
-311 VKARFIFND
+311 VNVRFLFDD
-320 GSESKKNEFKS
+320 GSKSKKNEFS
-331 EYVHVEPD
+331 SDSVYVEPV
-339 EENRQYTVV
+339 EKNRQYTVV

-360 VEGNYGVNTSGATQ
+360 IEGNYGVNTSGATQ
-374 GVITKEYI
+374 GVITKEYM

-395 GGKLFSN
+395 GGKLISN

-411 GQINVE
+411 GQINIE

-461 VKYNQT
+461 VKYDQT

-478 AQAFTDVGTGDLTIK
+478 AQAFNDVDAGDLNIIK

-526 DVIGYKENSIDKT
+526 DVIGYKENSIDET
-539 SANNKPFSISQ
+539 SANKLYSISK

-630 AKRAGQISVLDK
+630 TKRAVQISVLDK

-728 NKIGYTSDGTLSS
+728 SKIGYTSDGTLSS

-774 KNSHVKGFS
+774 NNSHVKGFS

-788 NEKAYYNDETNSYVG
+788 NETAYYNDGINSYVG

-888 KVKYDK
+888 KVKYDNT
-894 ILGKWVK
+894 LGKWVK

>member
-38 NAIQINKTND
+38 STIQINKTNK

-59 VCTGHKETEGNEEE
+59 VCTGYKEGIDKEEVVVKQKTKIENE
-73 TGYRDV
+73 TNYNDFFTYV
-79 NIGKGNSIDN
+79 NSICINDFS
-89 KRKYNEFFN
+89 KTVKERTYHFKGINEFSGWEIN
-98 KVNDWCETGFSSD
+98 IYVT
-111 SVEENSTPYKRKGKG
+111 
-126 DYRGYNVYIKVSKKI
+126 KKI
-141 EPYKK
+141 YSYWF
-146 GLGVITYYRGEYT
+146 LGTKYSGEYNITKSKIT
-159 ITVKK
+159 INKTF
-164 VTNVQLIYD
+164 VTPD
-173 FPSKSTSITIDK
+173 TSTSITIDK

-196 SFYKDSNSKDYEFV
+196 SFYKDPNSKNYEFV
-210 GFKEVRSDG
+210 GFKEVGSDG
-219 KPSDSFISLDKTFK
+219 KPSDSFISLDKTFITD
-233 ENTTLYAIFNKK
+233 TTLYAIFNSKT
-245 PLDGDTNYNK
+245 LDGDTKY
-255 NNLSDTIN
+255 NLSDTIN

-299 GPTTNTTTIKEG
+299 GANTKTTIKKG
-311 VKARFIFND
+311 VNARFIFND
-320 GSESKKNEFKS
+320 GLESKKNEFGS
-331 EYVHVEPD
+331 GSVGVEPV

-348 LQNDLIINGQLQ
+348 LQNDLIINGQMQ

-374 GVITKEYI
+374 GVITKEYM

-395 GGKLFSN
+395 GGKLISN

-461 VKYNQT
+461 IKYDQT

-478 AQAFTDVGTGDLTIK
+478 AQAFTDKGPIK

-507 SNYFIKLDNPSTDN
+507 SNYFIKLDKPNTNS

-526 DVIGYKENSIDKT
+526 DFIGYKENSIDKT
-539 SANNKPFSISQ
+539 SADKFSISQ
-550 RIKIIINKCSVS
+550 RIKIIINNCNVS

-569 IKALGIPVNVDTSK
+569 IKVSIISVSVDTSK
-583 YSLPISSFFDLEVK
+583 YSFPISPFFDLEVK
-597 KSFLTLDK
+597 NSFLTLDK

-617 DKNSTTLLSYDKK
+617 DKNSTTLLSYDKS

-728 NKIGYTSDGTLSS
+728 SKIGYTSDGTLSS

-767 YMIGNCS
+767 YMIGNC
-774 KNSHVKGFS
+774 KNNSHVKGFS

-788 NEKAYYNDETNSYVG
+788 NETAYYNDGANSYVG
-803 TYEDDGIFRTNN
+803 TYEDDGIFRANG

-822 DGKYSINDTTLPTL
+822 DGKYTIDDTTLPTL
-836 KECDYDSNSKIITD
+836 KECDYDSTSKIITD
-850 NNQQYIYIASMYCK
+850 NRQQYIYLASMYCK
-864 LTSTDNKTGTIDH
+864 LTSTDNKTGTVDH

-888 KVKYDK
+888 KVKYDNT
-894 ILGKWVK
+894 LGKWVK

>member
-1 MKSYKKGLLALLT
+1 MKNYKKGLLALLT

-25 FSSFVINNQLNTT
+25 FSSFVINNKLNTT
-38 NAIQINKTND
+38 STIQINKTNK

-59 VCTGHKETEGNEEE
+59 VCTGYKETEGNEEE

-79 NIGKGNSIDN
+79 NIGNTFNTN
-89 KRKYNEFFN
+89 KTKYDEFF
-98 KVNDWCETGFSSD
+98 KLVNDWCETGFSGD
-111 SVEENSTPYKRKGKG
+111 IEANTYKSKGKG
-126 DYRGYNVYIKVSKKI
+126 DYSGYNVYIKVSRKI
-141 EPYKK
+141 EAHK
-146 GLGVITYYRGEYT
+146 GVFDTYYRGEYT
-159 ITVKK
+159 ITIKK
-164 VTNVQLIYD
+164 VNVQLAYD
-173 FPSKSTSITIDK
+173 FPSTSTSITIDK

-196 SFYKDSNSKDYEFV
+196 SFYKDSNSKNYEFV
-210 GFKEVRSDG
+210 GFKEVGSDG
-219 KPSDSFISLDKTFK
+219 KPSDSFISLDKTFITD
-233 ENTTLYAIFNKK
+233 TTLYAIFNSKT
-245 PLDGDTNYNK
+245 LNGDTKY
-255 NNLSDTIN
+255 NLSDTIN

-299 GPTTNTTTIKEG
+299 GANTKTTIKEG
-311 VKARFIFND
+311 VKARFLFND
-320 GSESKKNEFKS
+320 GSESKKNEFS
-331 EYVHVEPD
+331 SDSVHVEPD
-339 EENRQYTVV
+339 KKNRQYTVV

-374 GVITKEYI
+374 GVITKEYM

-395 GGKLFSN
+395 GGKLISN

-461 VKYNQT
+461 IKYDQT

-478 AQAFTDVGTGDLTIK
+478 AQAFTDKGPIK

-507 SNYFIKLDNPSTDN
+507 SNYFIKLDKPNTNS

-526 DVIGYKENSIDKT
+526 DFIGYKENSIDKT
-539 SANNKPFSISQ
+539 SADKFSISQ
-550 RIKIIINKCSVS
+550 RIKIIINNCNVS

-569 IKALGIPVNVDTSK
+569 IKVSIISVSVDTSK
-583 YSLPISSFFDLEVK
+583 YSFPISPFFDLEVK
-597 KSFLTLDK
+597 NSFLTLDK

-617 DKNSTTLLSYDKK
+617 DKNSTTLLSYDKS

-661 ADMSGK
+661 ANMSGK

-680 DGYGQQVFKAQ
+680 DNYGQQVFKAQ
-691 SFQKYKSNPNVQ
+691 FFQKYKSNPNVQ

-719 YQLSGTINL
+719 YQMSGTINL
-728 NKIGYTSDGTLSS
+728 SKIGYTTDGTLSS

-774 KNSHVKGFS
+774 NNSHVKGFS

-788 NEKAYYNDETNSYVG
+788 NETAYYNDGTNSYVG
-803 TYEDDGIFRTNN
+803 TYEDDGIFRANS

-822 DGKYSINDTTLPTL
+822 DGEYKTNDTTLPTL
-836 KECDYDSNSKIITD
+836 KECNYDSNSKIITD

-864 LTSTDNKTGTIDH
+864 LTSTDNKTGTVDH
-877 TRLSENATVDS
+877 TRLSGNATVDS

-894 ILGKWVK
+894 TLGKWVRS
-901 G
+901 

>member
-1 MKSYKKGLLALLT
+1 MKSYKKGILALLT

-25 FSSFVINNQLNTT
+25 FSSFVINNKLNTIST
-38 NAIQINKTND
+38 IQINKTNK
-48 DEKVKISFKYQ
+48 DEKVKICFKYQ
-59 VCTGHKETEGNEEE
+59 VCTGYKETEGNEEAA
-73 TGYRDV
+73 
-79 NIGKGNSIDN
+79 
-89 KRKYNEFFN
+89 KYNNVEIGTESITNKDEYNKFFEI
-98 KVNDWCETGFSSD
+98 VNALCDTGFPD
-111 SVEENSTPYKRKGKG
+111 NTVEASSTPYKKKGKG
-126 DYRGYNVYIKVSKKI
+126 NYSGYNVYIKVSKKI
-141 EPYKK
+141 E
-146 GLGVITYYRGEYT
+146 TYRRFFKTHYSGEYT

-164 VTNVQLIYD
+164 VNVQLAYN
-173 FPSKSTSITIDK
+173 FPSTSNSITIDK

-196 SFYKDSNSKDYEFV
+196 SFYKDPNSKDYEFV
-210 GFKEVRSDG
+210 GFKEVADG
-219 KPSDSFISLDKTFK
+219 KPSDSFISLDKTFITD
-233 ENTTLYAIFNKK
+233 TTLYAIFNSKT
-245 PLDGDTNYNK
+245 LDGDTKY
-255 NNLSDTIN
+255 NLSDTIN
-263 NTSSG
+263 NTPSG

-299 GPTTNTTTIKEG
+299 GANTMTTIKKG
-311 VKARFIFND
+311 VTARFLFND
-320 GSESKKNEFKS
+320 GSESKKNLFKS
-331 EYVHVEPD
+331 ENVHVEPD

-348 LQNDLIINGQLQ
+348 LQNDLIINGQMQ

-395 GGKLFSN
+395 GGKLFSD

-478 AQAFTDVGTGDLTIK
+478 AQAFRDIDAGLTVIK

-502 IGSSN
+502 IGSSD
-507 SNYFIKLDNPSTDN
+507 NYFIKLDKPRTYN

-526 DVIGYKENSIDKT
+526 DVIGYKENSIDE
-539 SANNKPFSISQ
+539 NKLFSISQ
-550 RIKIIINKCSVS
+550 RIKIIINNCNVS

-569 IKALGIPVNVDTSK
+569 IKVNIISVSVDTSK

-597 KSFLTLDK
+597 NSFLTLDK

-617 DKNSTTLLSYDKK
+617 DKYSTTLLSYDKK
-630 AKRAGQISVLDK
+630 AQRAGQISVLDK

-647 DKNYKYVTTDLIKL
+647 DKNYNYVTTDLIKL
-661 ADMSGK
+661 ADMSGS
-667 DKNGNATEANISG
+667 NATEKNISG
-680 DGYGQQVFKAQ
+680 DVFGQQVFKAQ

-713 NDSGMD
+713 NNSGMD

-728 NKIGYTSDGTLSS
+728 SKIGYTPDGTLSS

-767 YMIGNCS
+767 YMIGDCTN
-774 KNSHVKGFS
+774 NSHVKGFS

-788 NEKAYYNDETNSYVG
+788 NETAYYNDGTNSYVG
-803 TYEDDGIFRTNN
+803 TYEDDGIFRANG

-822 DGKYSINDTTLPTL
+822 DGKYKTNDTTLPTL
-836 KECDYDSNSKIITD
+836 KECDYNSNSKIITD
-850 NNQQYIYIASMYCK
+850 NNQKYIYIASMYCK
-864 LTSTDNKTGTIDH
+864 LTSTDNKTGTVDH

-894 ILGKWVK
+894 TLGKWVR

>member
-25 FSSFVINNQLNTT
+25 FSSFVINNKLNTT
-38 NAIQINKTND
+38 STIQINKTNK

-59 VCTGHKETEGNEEE
+59 VCTGYKETEGNEEAA
-73 TGYRDV
+73 
-79 NIGKGNSIDN
+79 
-89 KRKYNEFFN
+89 KYNNVEIGTESITNKKEYNKFFEI
-98 KVNDWCETGFSSD
+98 VNALCETGFSSD
-111 SVEENSTPYKRKGKG
+111 SVEENSTTPYKKKGKG

-141 EPYKK
+141 EPYKQ
-146 GLGVITYYRGEYT
+146 GLGVITHYRGEYT

-164 VTNVQLIYD
+164 VNVQLVYD
-173 FPSKSTSITIDK
+173 FPSTSTSITIDK

-219 KPSDSFISLDKTFK
+219 NPSDSFISLNKTFITD
-233 ENTTLYAIFNKK
+233 TTLYAVFNKK
-245 PLDGDTNYNK
+245 TLDGDTKY
-255 NNLSDTIN
+255 NLSDTIN

-299 GPTTNTTTIKEG
+299 GANTKTTIKEG

-320 GSESKKNEFKS
+320 GSDSKKNEFNS
-331 EYVHVEPD
+331 DSVHVEPV
-339 EENRQYTVV
+339 EKNRQYTVV

-360 VEGNYGVNTSGATQ
+360 VEGNYGVNTSGITQ
-374 GVITKEYI
+374 GVITKEYM

-395 GGKLFSN
+395 GGKLISD

-430 YRGGTMTQSYVNKDV
+430 YRGGTMTQSYVSKDV

-461 VKYNQT
+461 VKYDQT

-478 AQAFTDVGTGDLTIK
+478 AQALNDVVVAGQTIIK

-502 IGSSN
+502 IGSSD
-507 SNYFIKLDNPSTDN
+507 SNYFIKLDKPSTYN

-526 DVIGYKENSIDKT
+526 DVIGYKENSIDET

-569 IKALGIPVNVDTSK
+569 IKVSGISISVDTSK

-597 KSFLTLDK
+597 NSFLTLDK

-617 DKNSTTLLSYDKK
+617 DKYSTTLLSYDKK

-661 ADMSGK
+661 ADMSGGK

-680 DGYGQQVFKAQ
+680 DVYGQRVFKDQ

-728 NKIGYTSDGTLSS
+728 SKIGYTTDGTLSS

-774 KNSHVKGFS
+774 KNSHVKEFS

-788 NEKAYYNDETNSYVG
+788 NETAYYNDGTKSYVG
-803 TYEDDGIFRTNN
+803 TYEDDGIFRANS

-822 DGKYSINDTTLPTL
+822 DGEYKTNDTTLPTL
-836 KECDYDSNSKIITD
+836 KECDYD
-850 NNQQYIYIASMYCK
+850 
-864 LTSTDNKTGTIDH
+864 
-877 TRLSENATVDS
+877 
-888 KVKYDK
+888 
-894 ILGKWVK
+894 
-901 G
+901 

>member
-25 FSSFVINNQLNTT
+25 FSSFVINNKLNTT
-38 NAIQINKTND
+38 STIQINKTNK

-59 VCTGHKETEGNEEE
+59 VCTGYKETEGNEEAA
-73 TGYRDV
+73 
-79 NIGKGNSIDN
+79 
-89 KRKYNEFFN
+89 KYNNVEIGTESISNKDEYNKFFEIV
-98 KVNDWCETGFSSD
+98 KALCETGFPD
-111 SVEENSTPYKRKGKG
+111 NTVEASSTPYKRKGKG
-126 DYRGYNVYIKVSKKI
+126 NYSGYNVYIKVSKKI
-141 EPYKK
+141 E
-146 GLGVITYYRGEYT
+146 TYRRFFKTHYSGEYT

-164 VTNVQLIYD
+164 VNVQLAYN
-173 FPSKSTSITIDK
+173 FPSTSTSITIDK

-196 SFYKDSNSKDYEFV
+196 SFYKDSNSKNYEFV
-210 GFKEVRSDG
+210 GFKEVGSDG
-219 KPSDSFISLDKTFK
+219 KPSDSFISLDKTFITD
-233 ENTTLYAIFNKK
+233 TTLYAIFNSKT
-245 PLDGDTNYNK
+245 LDGDTKY
-255 NNLSDTIN
+255 NLSDTIN
-263 NTSSG
+263 NTPSG

-299 GPTTNTTTIKEG
+299 GANTKTTINKE
-311 VKARFIFND
+311 VIARFLFND

-339 EENRQYTVV
+339 EKNRQYTVV
-348 LQNDLIINGQLQ
+348 LQNDLIINGQMQ

-374 GVITKEYI
+374 GVITKEYM

-395 GGKLFSN
+395 GGKLISD

-461 VKYNQT
+461 VKYDQT

-478 AQAFTDVGTGDLTIK
+478 AQAFTDVDAGLTVIK

-502 IGSSN
+502 IGSSD
-507 SNYFIKLDNPSTDN
+507 SNYFIKLDKPSTYK

-526 DVIGYKENSIDKT
+526 DVIGYKENSIDET
-539 SANNKPFSISQ
+539 SANKLYSISQ
-550 RIKIIINKCSVS
+550 RIKIIINNCSVS

-569 IKALGIPVNVDTSK
+569 IKVNIISVSVDTSK

-597 KSFLTLDK
+597 NSFLTLDK

-661 ADMSGK
+661 ADMSGGK

-680 DGYGQQVFKAQ
+680 DNYGQQVFKAQ

-728 NKIGYTSDGTLSS
+728 SKIGYTTDGTLSR
-741 STIVNSDNP
+741 STIVNSNNP

-774 KNSHVKGFS
+774 NNSHVKGFS

-788 NEKAYYNDETNSYVG
+788 NETAYYNDGINSYVG

-822 DGKYSINDTTLPTL
+822 DGKYKTNDTTLPTL
-836 KECDYDSNSKIITD
+836 KECNYDSNSKIITD
-850 NNQQYIYIASMYCK
+850 DRQQYIYLASMYCK
-864 LTSTDNKTGTIDH
+864 LTSTDNKTGTVDH

-888 KVKYDK
+888 KVKYDNT
-894 ILGKWVK
+894 LGKWVK

>member
-38 NAIQINKTND
+38 STIQINKTNK

-59 VCTGHKETEGNEEE
+59 VCTGYKEGIDKEEVVVKQKTKIENE
-73 TGYRDV
+73 TNYNDFFTYV
-79 NIGKGNSIDN
+79 NSICINDFS
-89 KRKYNEFFN
+89 KTVKEGTYHFKGINEFSGWEIN
-98 KVNDWCETGFSSD
+98 IYVT
-111 SVEENSTPYKRKGKG
+111 
-126 DYRGYNVYIKVSKKI
+126 KKI
-141 EPYKK
+141 YSYWLFGTK
-146 GLGVITYYRGEYT
+146 YSGEYNITKSKIT
-159 ITVKK
+159 INKTF
-164 VTNVQLIYD
+164 VTPD
-173 FPSKSTSITIDK
+173 TSTSITIDK

-196 SFYKDSNSKDYEFV
+196 SFYKDPNSKNYEFV
-210 GFKEVRSDG
+210 GFKEVGSDG
-219 KPSDSFISLDKTFK
+219 KPSDSFISLDKTFITD
-233 ENTTLYAIFNKK
+233 TTLYAIFNSKT
-245 PLDGDTNYNK
+245 LDGDTKY
-255 NNLSDTIN
+255 NLSDTIN

-299 GPTTNTTTIKEG
+299 GANTKTTIKKG
-311 VKARFIFND
+311 VNARFIFND
-320 GSESKKNEFKS
+320 GLESKKNEFGS
-331 EYVHVEPD
+331 GSVGVEPV

-348 LQNDLIINGQLQ
+348 LQNDLIINGQMQ

-374 GVITKEYI
+374 GIITKEYM

-395 GGKLFSN
+395 GGKLISN

-417 GGGYLRTLAVIHD
+417 GGGCLRTLAVIHD
-430 YRGGTMTQSYVNKDV
+430 YRGGTMTQSYVNNDV

-461 VKYNQT
+461 IKYDQT
-467 NGWGSLNGYVN
+467 NGWGSLNEYVN
-478 AQAFTDVGTGDLTIK
+478 AQAFTDKGPIK

-507 SNYFIKLDNPSTDN
+507 SNYFIKLDKPNTNS

-526 DVIGYKENSIDKT
+526 DFIGYKENSIDKT
-539 SANNKPFSISQ
+539 SADKFYSISQ
-550 RIKIIINKCSVS
+550 RIKIIINNCNVS

-569 IKALGIPVNVDTSK
+569 IKVSIISVSVDTSK
-583 YSLPISSFFDLEVK
+583 YSFPISPFFDLEVK
-597 KSFLTLDK
+597 NSFLTLDK

-617 DKNSTTLLSYDKK
+617 DKNSTTLLSYDKS

-680 DGYGQQVFKAQ
+680 DGYGQRVFKAQ

-713 NDSGMD
+713 NDSGMN

-728 NKIGYTSDGTLSS
+728 SKIGYTSDGTLSS

-767 YMIGNCS
+767 YMIGNCTN
-774 KNSHVKGFS
+774 NSHVKGFS

-788 NEKAYYNDETNSYVG
+788 NETAYYNDGANSYVG
-803 TYEDDGIFRTNN
+803 TYEDDGIFRANG

-822 DGKYSINDTTLPTL
+822 DGKYTIDDTTLPTL
-836 KECDYDSNSKIITD
+836 KECDYDSTSKIITD
-850 NNQQYIYIASMYCK
+850 NRQQYIYLASMYCK
-864 LTSTDNKTGTIDH
+864 LTSTDNKTGTVDH

-888 KVKYDK
+888 KVKYDNT
-894 ILGKWVK
+894 LGKWVK

>member
-25 FSSFVINNQLNTT
+25 FSSFVINNKLNTT
-38 NAIQINKTND
+38 STIQINKTNK

-59 VCTGHKETEGNEEE
+59 VCTGYKETEGNEEAA
-73 TGYRDV
+73 
-79 NIGKGNSIDN
+79 
-89 KRKYNEFFN
+89 KYNNVEIGTESITNKKEYNKFFEI
-98 KVNDWCETGFSSD
+98 VNALCETGFSSD
-111 SVEENSTPYKRKGKG
+111 SVEENSTTPYKKKGKG

-141 EPYKK
+141 EPYKQ
-146 GLGVITYYRGEYT
+146 GLGVITHYRGEYT

-164 VTNVQLIYD
+164 VNVQLVYD
-173 FPSKSTSITIDK
+173 FPSTSTSITIDK

-196 SFYKDSNSKDYEFV
+196 NFYKNSNSKNYEFV
-210 GFKEVRSDG
+210 GFKEVGSDG
-219 KPSDSFISLDKTFK
+219 KPSDFFISLDKTFITD
-233 ENTTLYAIFNKK
+233 TTLYAVFNSKT
-245 PLDGDTNYNK
+245 LDGDTNYNK
-255 NNLSDTIN
+255 YNLSDTIN

-268 TVDFNAGVAVGK
+268 TVDFNAGVAVEK
-280 LNLSNDFTWLDSE
+280 LNLSNDYTWLDSE

-299 GPTTNTTTIKEG
+299 GANTKTTVNKG
-311 VKARFIFND
+311 VKARFLFND
-320 GSESKKNEFKS
+320 GSESKKNEFNS
-331 EYVHVEPD
+331 ESVYVEPV
-339 EENRQYTVV
+339 EKNRQYTVV
-348 LQNDLIINGQLQ
+348 LQNDLIINGQMQ
-360 VEGNYGVNTSGATQ
+360 VEGNYGVNTSGITQ
-374 GVITKEYI
+374 GVIAKEYI

-395 GGKLFSN
+395 GGKLISD

-417 GGGYLRTLAVIHD
+417 GGGFLRTLAVIHD
-430 YRGGTMTQSYVNKDV
+430 YRGGTITQSYVNNDV

-461 VKYNQT
+461 VKYDQT

-478 AQAFTDVGTGDLTIK
+478 AQAFRDVVVGDLTILK

-502 IGSSN
+502 IGPSN
-507 SNYFIKLDNPSTDN
+507 SNYFIKLDKPSANN

-526 DVIGYKENSIDKT
+526 DVIGYKENSI
-539 SANNKPFSISQ
+539 NENKLYSISQ
-550 RIKIIINKCSVS
+550 RVKIIINNCSVS

-569 IKALGIPVNVDTSK
+569 IKVSGISISVDTSK

-597 KSFLTLDK
+597 NSFLTLDK

-617 DKNSTTLLSYDKK
+617 DKYSTTLLSYDKK

-647 DKNYKYVTTDLIKL
+647 DKNYKCVTTDLIKL
-661 ADMSGK
+661 ANMSGK
-667 DKNGNATEANISG
+667 DQNGNATEANISG
-680 DGYGQQVFKAQ
+680 DGYGQRVFKDQ
-691 SFQKYKSNPNVQ
+691 SFQKYKSNPNIQ

-728 NKIGYTSDGTLSS
+728 SKIGYTSDGKLSS
-741 STIVNSDNP
+741 STIVNSDNT
-750 FSELNKQSV
+750 FSELNKQNV

-774 KNSHVKGFS
+774 NNSHVKGFS

-788 NEKAYYNDETNSYVG
+788 NETAYYNDGTNSYVG
-803 TYEDDGIFRTNN
+803 TYEDDGIFRANS

-822 DGKYSINDTTLPTL
+822 DGKYKTNDTTLPTL

-864 LTSTDNKTGTIDH
+864 LTSTDNKTGTVDH

-888 KVKYDK
+888 KVKYDNT
-894 ILGKWVK
+894 LGKWVR

>member
-1 MKSYKKGLLALLT
+1 MKSYKKGLLALLA

-25 FSSFVINNQLNTT
+25 FSSFVINNKLNTT
-38 NAIQINKTND
+38 NTIQINKTNKD
-48 DEKVKISFKYQ
+48 DKVTISFKYQ
-59 VCTGHKETEGNEEE
+59 VCTGYKETEGNEEK
-73 TGYRDV
+73 TGYENV
-79 NIGKGNSIDN
+79 NIGNWN
-89 KRKYNEFFN
+89 KDKTEYDKFF
-98 KVNDWCETGFSSD
+98 KLVNDWCETGFSGD
-111 SVEENSTPYKRKGKG
+111 TVEKNSTPYKRKGKG
-126 DYRGYNVYIKVSKKI
+126 KYSGYNVYIKVSRKI
-141 EPYKK
+141 ETHKLFSK
-146 GLGVITYYRGEYT
+146 TYYSGEYT

-164 VTNVQLIYD
+164 INVQLAYD
-173 FPSKSTSITIDK
+173 FPSTSTSITIDK

-196 SFYKDSNSKDYEFV
+196 SFYKDPNSKDYEFV
-210 GFKEVRSDG
+210 GFKEVRTDG
-219 KPSDSFISLDKTFK
+219 NPSDSFISLDKTFT
-233 ENTTLYAIFNKK
+233 ENTTLYAVFNSKT
-245 PLDGDTNYNK
+245 LNGDTKY
-255 NNLSDTIN
+255 NLSDTIN

-268 TVDFNAGVAVGK
+268 TVDFNAGVAVGN
-280 LNLSNDFTWLDSE
+280 LNLSNDYTWLDSE

-299 GPTTNTTTIKEG
+299 GANTKTTTINKE
-311 VKARFIFND
+311 VNVRFLFND
-320 GSESKKNEFKS
+320 GSESKKNEFNS
-331 EYVHVEPD
+331 ESVYVEPVKK
-339 EENRQYTVV
+339 NRQYTIV
-348 LQNDLIINGQLQ
+348 LQNNLIINGQMQ

-374 GVITKEYI
+374 GVIAKEYM

-395 GGKLFSN
+395 GGKLISN

-430 YRGGTMTQSYVNKDV
+430 YRGGTMTQSYVNNYV

-461 VKYNQT
+461 VKYDQT

-478 AQAFTDVGTGDLTIK
+478 AQALRDIGLIK

-502 IGSSN
+502 IGSSD
-507 SNYFIKLDNPSTDN
+507 SNYFIKLDKPSTNN
-521 EDSYV
+521 EDPYV
-526 DVIGYKENSIDKT
+526 DVIGYKENSIDET
-539 SANNKPFSISQ
+539 SANKPYSISQ
-550 RIKIIINKCSVS
+550 RIKIIINNCVVS
-562 IGEFKFD
+562 IGEFKFN
-569 IKALGIPVNVDTSK
+569 IKVGPFSVSVDTSK

-597 KSFLTLDK
+597 NSFLTLDK

-647 DKNYKYVTTDLIKL
+647 DKNYKFVTTDLIKL

-667 DKNGNATEANISG
+667 DQNGNATEANISG
-680 DGYGQQVFKAQ
+680 DGYGQRVFKDQ

-728 NKIGYTSDGTLSS
+728 SKIGYTSDGTLSS
-741 STIVNSDNP
+741 STIVNSGNP

-767 YMIGNCS
+767 YMIGDCTN
-774 KNSHVKGFS
+774 NSHVKGFS

-788 NEKAYYNDETNSYVG
+788 NEIAYYNDGINSYVG
-803 TYEDDGIFRTNN
+803 TYEDDGIFRANS

-822 DGKYSINDTTLPTL
+822 DGKYKTNDTTLPTL
-836 KECDYDSNSKIITD
+836 NECDYDSNSKIITD
-850 NNQQYIYIASMYCK
+850 NNQKYIYIASMYCK
-864 LTSTDNKTGTIDH
+864 LTSTDNKTGAVDH
-877 TRLSENATVDS
+877 TRLSENATIDS
-888 KVKYDK
+888 KVKYDNT
-894 ILGKWVK
+894 LGKWVR

>member
-38 NAIQINKTND
+38 STIQINKTNK

-59 VCTGHKETEGNEEE
+59 VCTGYKETEGNEEK

-79 NIGKGNSIDN
+79 NIGNTYNTN
-89 KRKYNEFFN
+89 KTKYDEFFKLVN
-98 KVNDWCETGFSSD
+98 KWCETEFSGD
-111 SVEENSTPYKRKGKG
+111 IEANTYKSKGKG
-126 DYRGYNVYIKVSKKI
+126 DYSGYNVYIKVSRKI
-141 EPYKK
+141 EAHK
-146 GLGVITYYRGEYT
+146 GVFNTYYRGEYT

-164 VTNVQLIYD
+164 VNVQLAYD
-173 FPSKSTSITIDK
+173 FPSASTSITIDK

-210 GFKEVRSDG
+210 GFKEVGSDG
-219 KPSDSFISLDKTFK
+219 KPSDSFISLDKTFITD
-233 ENTTLYAIFNKK
+233 TTLYAIFNSKT
-245 PLDGDTNYNK
+245 LDGDTKY
-255 NNLSDTIN
+255 NLSDTIN

-299 GPTTNTTTIKEG
+299 GANTKTTIKKG
-311 VKARFIFND
+311 VNARFIFND
-320 GSESKKNEFKS
+320 GSESKKNEFGSDK
-331 EYVHVEPD
+331 VVVEPV
-339 EENRQYTVV
+339 EENRQYTIV
-348 LQNDLIINGQLQ
+348 LQNDLIIDGQMQ

-374 GVITKEYI
+374 GVIAKEYM

-395 GGKLFSN
+395 GGKLISN

-461 VKYNQT
+461 IKYDQT

-478 AQAFTDVGTGDLTIK
+478 AQAFTDFLGFK

-502 IGSSN
+502 IGSSD
-507 SNYFIKLDNPSTDN
+507 SNYFIKLNKPSTYN
-521 EDSYV
+521 KDSYV
-526 DVIGYKENSIDKT
+526 DVIGYKENSIDET
-539 SANNKPFSISQ
+539 SANNNYSISQ

-562 IGEFKFD
+562 IGEFKFN
-569 IKALGIPVNVDTSK
+569 IKVSAISVSVDTSK

-597 KSFLTLDK
+597 NSFLTLDK

-617 DKNSTTLLSYDKK
+617 DKNSTTLLSYDKS

-680 DGYGQQVFKAQ
+680 DGYGQRVFKAQ

-713 NDSGMD
+713 NNSGMD

-728 NKIGYTSDGTLSS
+728 SKIGYTSDGTLSS

-774 KNSHVKGFS
+774 NNSHVKGFS

-788 NEKAYYNDETNSYVG
+788 NETAYYNDGANSYVG
-803 TYEDDGIFRTNN
+803 TYEDDGIFRANS

-822 DGKYSINDTTLPTL
+822 DGKYKINDTTLPTL

-850 NNQQYIYIASMYCK
+850 NSQQYIYIASMYCK

-888 KVKYDK
+888 KVKYDNT
-894 ILGKWVK
+894 LGKWVK

>member
-38 NAIQINKTND
+38 STIQINKTNK

-59 VCTGHKETEGNEEE
+59 VCTGYKEKVDIKQKTEIKNKND
-73 TGYRDV
+73 YSDFFNYV
-79 NIGKGNSIDN
+79 NSICINDFS
-89 KRKYNEFFN
+89 KTVKEGTYHFKGIKEFSGWEIN
-98 KVNDWCETGFSSD
+98 IYVT
-111 SVEENSTPYKRKGKG
+111 
-126 DYRGYNVYIKVSKKI
+126 KKI
-141 EPYKK
+141 HSY
-146 GLGVITYYRGEYT
+146 LGFFETKYSGEYNITKSKIT
-159 ITVKK
+159 INKTF
-164 VTNVQLIYD
+164 VTPD
-173 FPSKSTSITIDK
+173 PSTSITIDK

-196 SFYKDSNSKDYEFV
+196 SFYNDKNSKDYEFV
-210 GFKEVRSDG
+210 GFKEVGSDG
-219 KPSDSFISLDKTFK
+219 NPSDSFISLDKTFIAD
-233 ENTTLYAIFNKK
+233 TTLYAIFNKK
-245 PLDGDTNYNK
+245 TLDGDIKY
-255 NNLSDTIN
+255 NLSDTIN

-268 TVDFNAGVAVGK
+268 TIDFNAGVAVGK

-299 GPTTNTTTIKEG
+299 GANTKTTINKG
-311 VKARFIFND
+311 VKARFLFND
-320 GSESKKNEFKS
+320 GSESKKNEFNS
-331 EYVHVEPD
+331 DSVHVEPD
-339 EENRQYTVV
+339 EKNRQYTVV
-348 LQNDLIINGQLQ
+348 LQNDLIINGQMQ

-374 GVITKEYI
+374 GVITKEYM

-395 GGKLFSN
+395 GGKLISN

-430 YRGGTMTQSYVNKDV
+430 YRGGNMTQSYVNKDV

-461 VKYNQT
+461 IKYDQT

-478 AQAFTDVGTGDLTIK
+478 AQAFTDKGPIK

-526 DVIGYKENSIDKT
+526 DFIGYKENSIDKT
-539 SANNKPFSISQ
+539 SADKFSISQ
-550 RIKIIINKCSVS
+550 RIKIIINNCNVS

-569 IKALGIPVNVDTSK
+569 IKVSIISVSVDTSK
-583 YSLPISSFFDLEVK
+583 YSFPISPFFDLEVK
-597 KSFLTLDK
+597 NSFLTLDK

-617 DKNSTTLLSYDKK
+617 DKNSTTLLSYDKS

-728 NKIGYTSDGTLSS
+728 SKIGYTSDGTLSS

-774 KNSHVKGFS
+774 NNSHVKGFS

-788 NEKAYYNDETNSYVG
+788 NEKAYYNDGASSYVG
-803 TYEDDGIFRTNN
+803 TYEGDGIFRANG

-822 DGKYSINDTTLPTL
+822 DGKYTINDTTLPTL
-836 KECDYDSNSKIITD
+836 KECDYDSTSKIITD
-850 NNQQYIYIASMYCK
+850 NRQQYIYLASMYCK
-864 LTSTDNKTGTIDH
+864 LTSTDNKTGTVDH

-888 KVKYDK
+888 KVKYDNT
-894 ILGKWVK
+894 LGKWVK

>member
-38 NAIQINKTND
+38 STIQINKTNK

-59 VCTGHKETEGNEEE
+59 VCTGYKETEGNEEE
-73 TGYRDV
+73 TEYKNV
-79 NIGKGNSIDN
+79 NIGEGLND
-89 KRKYNEFFN
+89 KRKYNKFFEL
-98 KVNDWCETGFSSD
+98 VNEWCETGFSGD
-111 SVEENSTPYKRKGKG
+111 TVEANTYKRRGKG
-126 DYRGYNVYIKVSKKI
+126 DYSRYNVYIKVSKKI
-141 EPYKK
+141 EPYKR
-146 GLGVITYYRGEYT
+146 GLITHYRGEYT

-173 FPSKSTSITIDK
+173 FPSTSTSITIDK

-210 GFKEVRSDG
+210 GFKEVGSDG
-219 KPSDSFISLDKTFK
+219 NPSDSFISLDKTFITD
-233 ENTTLYAIFNKK
+233 TTLYAIFNSKT
-245 PLDGDTNYNK
+245 LNGDTNYK
-255 NNLSDTIN
+255 YNLSDTIN

-299 GPTTNTTTIKEG
+299 GANTETTIKKG
-311 VKARFIFND
+311 VNVRFLFND
-320 GSESKKNEFKS
+320 GSKSKKNEFS
-331 EYVHVEPD
+331 SDSVYVEPV
-339 EENRQYTVV
+339 EKNRQYTVV

-461 VKYNQT
+461 VKYDQT

-478 AQAFTDVGTGDLTIK
+478 AQAFNDVDAGDLNIIK

-526 DVIGYKENSIDKT
+526 DVIGYKENSIDET
-539 SANNKPFSISQ
+539 SANKLYSISQ

-583 YSLPISSFFDLEVK
+583 YSLPISSFFDLEIK
-597 KSFLTLDK
+597 NSFLTLDK

-617 DKNSTTLLSYDKK
+617 DKYSTTLLSYDKK
-630 AKRAGQISVLDK
+630 VKRAGQISVLDK

-647 DKNYKYVTTDLIKL
+647 DKNYNYVTTDLIKL
-661 ADMSGK
+661 ADMSGSK
-667 DKNGNATEANISG
+667 DKNGNPTEANISG
-680 DGYGQQVFKAQ
+680 DNYGQQVFKAQ

-713 NDSGMD
+713 NNSGMD

-728 NKIGYTSDGTLSS
+728 SKIGYTSDGTLSS

-750 FSELNKQSV
+750 FSELNKQSI

-788 NEKAYYNDETNSYVG
+788 NETAYYNDGTKSYVG
-803 TYEDDGIFRTNN
+803 TYEDDGIFRANS

-822 DGKYSINDTTLPTL
+822 DGEYKTNDTTLPTL

-864 LTSTDNKTGTIDH
+864 LTSTDNKTGTVDH

-888 KVKYDK
+888 KVKYDNT
-894 ILGKWVK
+894 LGKWVK

>member
-25 FSSFVINNQLNTT
+25 FSSFVINNKLNTT
-38 NAIQINKTND
+38 STIQINKTNK

-59 VCTGHKETEGNEEE
+59 VCTGYKETEGNEEG
-73 TGYRDV
+73 TGYNNV
-79 NIGKGNSIDN
+79 NIGNTYNTN
-89 KRKYNEFFN
+89 KTKYDEFF
-98 KVNDWCETGFSSD
+98 KLVNDWCETEFSGD
-111 SVEENSTPYKRKGKG
+111 IETNTYKSKGKG
-126 DYRGYNVYIKVSKKI
+126 QYSGYNVYIKVSRKI
-141 EPYKK
+141 EAHK
-146 GLGVITYYRGEYT
+146 GLFNTYYRGEYT

-164 VTNVQLIYD
+164 VNVQLAYD
-173 FPSKSTSITIDK
+173 FPSTSTSITIDK

-196 SFYKDSNSKDYEFV
+196 SFYKDSNSKSYEFV
-210 GFKEVRSDG
+210 GFKEVGSDG
-219 KPSDSFISLDKTFK
+219 NPSDSFISLDKTFITD
-233 ENTTLYAIFNKK
+233 TTLYAIFNSKT
-245 PLDGDTNYNK
+245 LTGDTKY
-255 NNLSDTIN
+255 NLSDTIN

-299 GPTTNTTTIKEG
+299 GANTKTTTINKG
-311 VKARFIFND
+311 VKTRFFFND
-320 GSESKKNEFKS
+320 GSESKKNKFGS
-331 EYVHVEPD
+331 DSVHVEPD

-348 LQNDLIINGQLQ
+348 LQNDLIINGQMQ

-395 GGKLFSN
+395 GGKLISN

-430 YRGGTMTQSYVNKDV
+430 YRGGTMTQSYVNNNV

-451 QLPYLRCKAR
+451 QLPYLRCKAK
-461 VKYNQT
+461 VKYNQA

-478 AQAFTDVGTGDLTIK
+478 AQAFNDKGPIK

-502 IGSSN
+502 IGPSN
-507 SNYFIKLDNPSTDN
+507 SNYFIKLDKPSTYN

-539 SANNKPFSISQ
+539 LANKLYSISQ
-550 RIKIIINKCSVS
+550 RIKIIINNCSVS

-569 IKALGIPVNVDTSK
+569 IKVSIASVSVDTSK

-597 KSFLTLDK
+597 NSFLTLDK

-617 DKNSTTLLSYDKK
+617 DKYSTTLLSYDKK
-630 AKRAGQISVLDK
+630 AQRAGQISVLNK

-667 DKNGNATEANISG
+667 DNNGNATEANISG
-680 DGYGQQVFKAQ
+680 DVYGQRVFKDQ

-713 NDSGMD
+713 NNSGMD

-728 NKIGYTSDGTLSS
+728 SKIGYTSDGTLSS

-774 KNSHVKGFS
+774 NNSHVKGFS

-788 NEKAYYNDETNSYVG
+788 NETAYYNDGTDSYVG
-803 TYEDDGIFRTNN
+803 TYEDDGIFRANS

-822 DGKYSINDTTLPTL
+822 DGKYAINDTTLPTL
-836 KECDYDSNSKIITD
+836 KECNYDSNSKIITD

-864 LTSTDNKTGTIDH
+864 LTSTDNKTGTVDH
-877 TRLSENATVDS
+877 TRLSGNATVDS
-888 KVKYDK
+888 KVKYDNT
-894 ILGKWVK
+894 LGKWVRV
-901 G
+901 

>member
-25 FSSFVINNQLNTT
+25 FSSFVINNKLNTT
-38 NAIQINKTND
+38 STIQINKTNK

-59 VCTGHKETEGNEEE
+59 VCTGYKETEGNEEAA
-73 TGYRDV
+73 
-79 NIGKGNSIDN
+79 
-89 KRKYNEFFN
+89 KYNNVEIGTESITNKDEYNKFFEIV
-98 KVNDWCETGFSSD
+98 KALCETGFPD
-111 SVEENSTPYKRKGKG
+111 NTVEASSTPYKRKGKG
-126 DYRGYNVYIKVSKKI
+126 NYSGYNVYIKVSKKI
-141 EPYKK
+141 E
-146 GLGVITYYRGEYT
+146 TYRLFFKTHYSGEYT

-164 VTNVQLIYD
+164 VNVQLAYN
-173 FPSKSTSITIDK
+173 FPSTSTSITFDK

-196 SFYKDSNSKDYEFV
+196 SFYKDSNSKNYEFV
-210 GFKEVRSDG
+210 GFKEVGSDG
-219 KPSDSFISLDKTFK
+219 KPSDSFISLDKTFITD
-233 ENTTLYAIFNKK
+233 TTLYAIFNSKT
-245 PLDGDTNYNK
+245 LDGDTKY
-255 NNLSDTIN
+255 NLSDTIN
-263 NTSSG
+263 NTPSG

-299 GPTTNTTTIKEG
+299 GANTKTTINKE
-311 VKARFIFND
+311 VIARFLFND

-339 EENRQYTVV
+339 EKNRQYTVV
-348 LQNDLIINGQLQ
+348 LQNDLIINGQMQ

-374 GVITKEYI
+374 GVITKEYM

-395 GGKLFSN
+395 GGKLISD

-461 VKYNQT
+461 VKYDQT

-478 AQAFTDVGTGDLTIK
+478 AQAFTDVDAGLTVIK

-502 IGSSN
+502 IGSSD
-507 SNYFIKLDNPSTDN
+507 SNYFIKLDKPSTYK

-526 DVIGYKENSIDKT
+526 DVIGYKENSIDET
-539 SANNKPFSISQ
+539 SANKLYSISQ
-550 RIKIIINKCSVS
+550 RIKIIINNCSVS

-569 IKALGIPVNVDTSK
+569 IKVNIISVSVDTSK

-597 KSFLTLDK
+597 NSFLTLDK

-661 ADMSGK
+661 ADMSGGK

-680 DGYGQQVFKAQ
+680 DNYGQQVFKAQ

-728 NKIGYTSDGTLSS
+728 SKIGYTTDGTLSR
-741 STIVNSDNP
+741 STIVNSNNP

-774 KNSHVKGFS
+774 NNSHVKGFS

-788 NEKAYYNDETNSYVG
+788 NETAYYNDGINSYVG

-822 DGKYSINDTTLPTL
+822 DGKYKTNDTTLPTL

-850 NNQQYIYIASMYCK
+850 NNQKYIYIASMYCK
-864 LTSTDNKTGTIDH
+864 LTSTDNKTGAVDH

-888 KVKYDK
+888 KVKYDST
-894 ILGKWVK
+894 LEKWVK

>member
-38 NAIQINKTND
+38 STIQINKTNK
-48 DEKVKISFKYQ
+48 DEKVTISFKYQ
-59 VCTGHKETEGNEEE
+59 VCTGYKETEGNEEG
-73 TGYRDV
+73 TGHDNV
-79 NIGKGNSIDN
+79 NIGKGLNTN
-89 KRKYNEFFN
+89 KTKYDEFF
-98 KVNDWCETGFSSD
+98 KLVNDWCETGFSGD
-111 SVEENSTPYKRKGKG
+111 IEANTYKSKGKG
-126 DYRGYNVYIKVSKKI
+126 NYSGYNVYIKVSRKI
-141 EPYKK
+141 EAHK
-146 GLGVITYYRGEYT
+146 GVFDTYYRGEYT

-164 VTNVQLIYD
+164 VNVQLAYD

-196 SFYKDSNSKDYEFV
+196 SFYKDPNSKDYEFV
-210 GFKEVRSDG
+210 GFKEVGSDG
-219 KPSDSFISLDKTFK
+219 KPSDSFISLDKTFITD
-233 ENTTLYAIFNKK
+233 TTLYAIFNSKT
-245 PLDGDTNYNK
+245 LDGDTKY
-255 NNLSDTIN
+255 NLSDTIN
-263 NTSSG
+263 NTPSG

-299 GPTTNTTTIKEG
+299 GANTKTTINKE
-311 VKARFIFND
+311 VITRFLFND
-320 GSESKKNEFKS
+320 GSESKKNEFGS
-331 EYVHVEPD
+331 GSVFVEPV

-348 LQNDLIINGQLQ
+348 LQNDLIINGQMQ

-374 GVITKEYI
+374 GVITKEYM

-395 GGKLFSN
+395 GGKLISN

-461 VKYNQT
+461 IKYNQT

-478 AQAFTDVGTGDLTIK
+478 AQAFTDKGPIK

-526 DVIGYKENSIDKT
+526 DFIGYKENSIDKT
-539 SANNKPFSISQ
+539 SADKFSISQ
-550 RIKIIINKCSVS
+550 RIKIIINNCNVS

-569 IKALGIPVNVDTSK
+569 IKVSIISVSVDTSK
-583 YSLPISSFFDLEVK
+583 YSFPISPFFDLEVK
-597 KSFLTLDK
+597 NSFLTLDK

-617 DKNSTTLLSYDKK
+617 DKNSTTLLSYDKS
-630 AKRAGQISVLDK
+630 AKSAGQISVLDK

-728 NKIGYTSDGTLSS
+728 SKIGYTSDGTLSS

-774 KNSHVKGFS
+774 NNSHVKGFS

-788 NEKAYYNDETNSYVG
+788 NETAYYNDGTKSYVG
-803 TYEDDGIFRTNN
+803 TYEDDGIFRANN

-822 DGKYSINDTTLPTL
+822 DGKYSTNDTTLPTL

-850 NNQQYIYIASMYCK
+850 NNQKYIYIASMYCK
-864 LTSTDNKTGTIDH
+864 LTSTDNKTGAVDH
-877 TRLSENATVDS
+877 TRLSGNATVES
-888 KVKYDK
+888 KVKYDNN
-894 ILGKWVK
+894 LGKWVK

>member
-1 MKSYKKGLLALLT
+1 MKNYKKGLLALLT

-25 FSSFVINNQLNTT
+25 FSSFVINNKLNTT
-38 NAIQINKTND
+38 NAIQINKTNKD
-48 DEKVKISFKYQ
+48 DKVKISFKYQ

-89 KRKYNEFFN
+89 KRKYNEFFE
-98 KVNDWCETGFSSD
+98 KVNEWCETGFSGNT
-111 SVEENSTPYKRKGKG
+111 VEASSTPYKRKGKG
-126 DYRGYNVYIKVSKKI
+126 DYRGYNVYIKVSEKI

-146 GLGVITYYRGEYT
+146 NLGVITYYRGKYT

-173 FPSKSTSITIDK
+173 FPSTSTSITIDT

-196 SFYKDSNSKDYEFV
+196 SFYKDKNSKDYEFV
-210 GFKEVRSDG
+210 GFKEVADG

-233 ENTTLYAIFNKK
+233 ESTTLYAIFNKK

-255 NNLSDTIN
+255 YNLSDTIN

-299 GPTTNTTTIKEG
+299 GATINKG
-311 VKARFIFND
+311 VSVRFLFND
-320 GSESKKNEFKS
+320 GSKSKKNEFDS
-331 EYVHVEPD
+331 GSVHVEPD
-339 EENRQYTVV
+339 EKNRQYTVV

-374 GVITKEYI
+374 GVIAKEYI

-395 GGKLFSN
+395 GGKLISN

-430 YRGGTMTQSYVNKDV
+430 YRGGNMTQSYVNNDV

-461 VKYNQT
+461 VKYDQT

-478 AQAFTDVGTGDLTIK
+478 AQAFTDVGIGDLTIK

-502 IGSSN
+502 IGPSD
-507 SNYFIKLDNPSTDN
+507 SNYFIKLDKPSTYN
-521 EDSYV
+521 RDSYV

-569 IKALGIPVNVDTSK
+569 IKVSIASVSVDTSK

-597 KSFLTLDK
+597 NSFLTLDK

-617 DKNSTTLLSYDKK
+617 DKYSTTLLSYDKK
-630 AKRAGQISVLDK
+630 AQRAGQISVLDK

-647 DKNYKYVTTDLIKL
+647 DKNYKFVTTDLIKL
-661 ADMSGK
+661 ADMSGS
-667 DKNGNATEANISG
+667 NATEANISG

-728 NKIGYTSDGTLSS
+728 SKIGYTPDGTLSS
-741 STIVNSDNP
+741 STIVNSNNP

-774 KNSHVKGFS
+774 NNSHVKGFS

-788 NEKAYYNDETNSYVG
+788 NEAAYYNDGINSYVG
-803 TYEDDGIFRTNN
+803 TYEDDGIFRANS

-822 DGKYSINDTTLPTL
+822 DGEYKTNDTTLPTL
-836 KECDYDSNSKIITD
+836 KECNYDSNSKIITD
-850 NNQQYIYIASMYCK
+850 NNQKYIYIASMYCK
-864 LTSTDNKTGTIDH
+864 LTSTDNKTGTVDH
-877 TRLSENATVDS
+877 TRLSGNATVDS
-888 KVKYDK
+888 KVKYDNN
-894 ILGKWVK
+894 LGKWVRS
-901 G
+901 

>member
-25 FSSFVINNQLNTT
+25 FSSFVINNKLNTT
-38 NAIQINKTND
+38 STIQINKTNK

-59 VCTGHKETEGNEEE
+59 VCTGYKETEGNEEE
-73 TGYRDV
+73 TEYKNV
-79 NIGKGNSIDN
+79 NIGEGLND
-89 KRKYNEFFN
+89 KRKYNKFFEL
-98 KVNDWCETGFSSD
+98 VNEWCETGFSGD
-111 SVEENSTPYKRKGKG
+111 TVEANTYKRRGKG
-126 DYRGYNVYIKVSKKI
+126 DYSRYNVYIKVSKKI
-141 EPYKK
+141 EPYKR
-146 GLGVITYYRGEYT
+146 GLITHYRGEYT

-173 FPSKSTSITIDK
+173 FPSTSTSITIDK
-185 GSSIPT
+185 GSSVPT

-196 SFYKDSNSKDYEFV
+196 NFYKDSNSKDYEFV

-219 KPSDSFISLDKTFK
+219 KPSDSFISLDKTFVAD
-233 ENTTLYAIFNKK
+233 TTLYAIFNSKT
-245 PLDGDTNYNK
+245 LNGDTNYK
-255 NNLSDTIN
+255 YNLSDTIN

-299 GPTTNTTTIKEG
+299 GSNTETTIKKG
-311 VKARFIFND
+311 VNVRFLFDD
-320 GSESKKNEFKS
+320 GSKSKKNEFS
-331 EYVHVEPD
+331 SDSVYVEPV
-339 EENRQYTVV
+339 EKNRQYTVV

-360 VEGNYGVNTSGATQ
+360 IEGNYGVNTSGATQ
-374 GVITKEYI
+374 GVITKEYM

-395 GGKLFSN
+395 GGKLISN

-411 GQINVE
+411 GQINIE

-461 VKYNQT
+461 VKYDQT

-478 AQAFTDVGTGDLTIK
+478 AQAFNDVDAGDLNIIK

-526 DVIGYKENSIDKT
+526 DVIGYKENSIDET
-539 SANNKPFSISQ
+539 SANKLYSISQ

-728 NKIGYTSDGTLSS
+728 SKIGYTSDGTLSS

-888 KVKYDK
+888 KVKYDNT
-894 ILGKWVK
+894 LGKWVK

>member
-38 NAIQINKTND
+38 NTIQINKTNK

-59 VCTGHKETEGNEEE
+59 VCTGYKETEGNEEG
-73 TGYRDV
+73 TGHDNV
-79 NIGKGNSIDN
+79 NIGNWNKDKTEYDN
-89 KRKYNEFFN
+89 FFKLVNE
-98 KVNDWCETGFSSD
+98 WCETGFSGN
-111 SVEENSTPYKRKGKG
+111 SVEADSYKRKGI
-126 DYRGYNVYIKVSKKI
+126 YSGYNVYIKVSRKI
-141 EPYKK
+141 ETHKLFSK
-146 GLGVITYYRGEYT
+146 TYYSGEYT

-164 VTNVQLIYD
+164 INVQLAYD
-173 FPSKSTSITIDK
+173 FPSTSTSITIDK

-196 SFYKDSNSKDYEFV
+196 SFYKDKNSKDYEFV
-210 GFKEVRSDG
+210 GFKEVADG
-219 KPSDSFISLDKTFK
+219 KPSDSFISLDKTFITD
-233 ENTTLYAIFNKK
+233 TTLYAIFNKK
-245 PLDGDTNYNK
+245 TLDGDTKY
-255 NNLSDTIN
+255 NLSDTIN

-299 GPTTNTTTIKEG
+299 GANTKTTIKEG

-320 GSESKKNEFKS
+320 GSDSKKNEFNS
-331 EYVHVEPD
+331 DSVHVEPV
-339 EENRQYTVV
+339 EKNRQYTVV

-360 VEGNYGVNTSGATQ
+360 VEGNYGVNTSGITQ
-374 GVITKEYI
+374 GVITKEYM

-395 GGKLFSN
+395 GGKLISD

-430 YRGGTMTQSYVNKDV
+430 YRGGTMTQSYVSKDV

-461 VKYNQT
+461 VKYDQT

-478 AQAFTDVGTGDLTIK
+478 AQALNDVVVAGQTIIK

-502 IGSSN
+502 IGSSD
-507 SNYFIKLDNPSTDN
+507 SNYFIKLDKPSTYN
-521 EDSYV
+521 GDSYV
-526 DVIGYKENSIDKT
+526 DVIGYKENSIDET

-569 IKALGIPVNVDTSK
+569 IKVSAISVSVDTSK

-617 DKNSTTLLSYDKK
+617 DKYSTTLLSYDKK

-661 ADMSGK
+661 ADMSGGK

-680 DGYGQQVFKAQ
+680 DVYGQRVFKDQ

-728 NKIGYTSDGTLSS
+728 SKIGYTTDGTLSS

-774 KNSHVKGFS
+774 NNSHVKGFS

-788 NEKAYYNDETNSYVG
+788 NETAYYNDGTNSYVG
-803 TYEDDGIFRTNN
+803 TYEDDGIFRANS

-822 DGKYSINDTTLPTL
+822 DGEYKTNDTTLPTL
-836 KECDYDSNSKIITD
+836 KECNYDSNSKIIID
-850 NNQQYIYIASMYCK
+850 NNQQYIYIANMYCK
-864 LTSTDNKTGTIDH
+864 LTSTDNKTGTVDH
-877 TRLSENATVDS
+877 TRLSGNATVDS

-894 ILGKWVK
+894 TLGKWVK

>member
-1 MKSYKKGLLALLT
+1 MRSYKKGLLALLT

-38 NAIQINKTND
+38 STIQINKTNKD
-48 DEKVKISFKYQ
+48 DKVTISFKYQ
-59 VCTGHKETEGNEEE
+59 VCTGYKETEGNEEG
-73 TGYRDV
+73 TGHDNV
-79 NIGKGNSIDN
+79 NIGNWNKDKTEYDN
-89 KRKYNEFFN
+89 FFKLVNE
-98 KVNDWCETGFSSD
+98 WCETGFSGN
-111 SVEENSTPYKRKGKG
+111 SVEADSYKRKGKG
-126 DYRGYNVYIKVSKKI
+126 IYSGYNVYIKVSRKI
-141 EPYKK
+141 ETHKVFSK
-146 GLGVITYYRGEYT
+146 TYYSGEYT

-164 VTNVQLIYD
+164 INVQLAYD
-173 FPSKSTSITIDK
+173 FPSASTSITIDK

-219 KPSDSFISLDKTFK
+219 KPSDSFISLDKTFITD
-233 ENTTLYAIFNKK
+233 TTLYAIFNSKT
-245 PLDGDTNYNK
+245 LDGDTKY
-255 NNLSDTIN
+255 NLSDTIN

-268 TVDFNAGVAVGK
+268 TVDFNAGVAVGN

-299 GPTTNTTTIKEG
+299 GANTKTTIKKG
-311 VKARFIFND
+311 VNARFIFND
-320 GSESKKNEFKS
+320 GSESKKNEFGS
-331 EYVHVEPD
+331 GSVFVEPV

-348 LQNDLIINGQLQ
+348 LQNDLIINGQMQ

-374 GVITKEYI
+374 GVITKEYM

-395 GGKLFSN
+395 GGKLISN

-430 YRGGTMTQSYVNKDV
+430 YRGGNMTQSYVNNDV

-461 VKYNQT
+461 IKYDQT

-478 AQAFTDVGTGDLTIK
+478 AQAFTDKGPIK

-507 SNYFIKLDNPSTDN
+507 SNYFIKLDKPSTYN

-526 DVIGYKENSIDKT
+526 DVIGYKENTIDET
-539 SANNKPFSISQ
+539 SANKRYSISQ
-550 RIKIIINKCSVS
+550 RIKIIINNCNVS

-569 IKALGIPVNVDTSK
+569 IKVSIISVSVDTSK
-583 YSLPISSFFDLEVK
+583 YSFPISPFFDLEVK
-597 KSFLTLDK
+597 NSFLTLDK

-617 DKNSTTLLSYDKK
+617 DKNSTTLLSYDKS

-728 NKIGYTSDGTLSS
+728 SKIGYTSDGTLSS

-774 KNSHVKGFS
+774 NNSHVKGFS

-788 NEKAYYNDETNSYVG
+788 NETAYYNNGENSYVG
-803 TYEDDGIFRTNN
+803 TYEDDGIFRTNS

-822 DGKYSINDTTLPTL
+822 DGKYTINDTTLPTL

-864 LTSTDNKTGTIDH
+864 LTSTDNKTGTVDH
-877 TRLSENATVDS
+877 TKLSKNATIDS
-888 KVKYDK
+888 KVKYDNT
-894 ILGKWVK
+894 LGKWVK

>member
-25 FSSFVINNQLNTT
+25 FSSFVINNKLNTT
-38 NAIQINKTND
+38 STIQINKTNK

-59 VCTGHKETEGNEEE
+59 VCTGYKEEIGKEEE
-73 TGYRDV
+73 VVKQKTKIENETNYNDFFTYV
-79 NIGKGNSIDN
+79 NSICI
-89 KRKYNEFFN
+89 
-98 KVNDWCETGFSSD
+98 NDFS
-111 SVEENSTPYKRKGKG
+111 K
-126 DYRGYNVYIKVSKKI
+126 
-141 EPYKK
+141 
-146 GLGVITYYRGEYT
+146 
-159 ITVKK
+159 TVKK
-164 VTNVQLIYD
+164 GTYHFKGKNEFSGWEINIYVTEEIKSYRFFGTKYSGEYNITK
-173 FPSKSTSITIDK
+173 SKITINKTFVTPDTSTSITIDK

-196 SFYKDSNSKDYEFV
+196 NFYKNSNSKNYEFV

-219 KPSDSFISLDKTFK
+219 KPSDSFISLNKTFTTD
-233 ENTTLYAIFNKK
+233 TTLYAIFNSKT
-245 PLDGDTNYNK
+245 LNGDTKY
-255 NNLSDTIN
+255 NLSDTIN

-268 TVDFNAGVAVGK
+268 TVDFNAGVAVEK

-299 GPTTNTTTIKEG
+299 GATTKTTVNKG
-311 VKARFIFND
+311 VKARFLFND
-320 GSESKKNEFKS
+320 GSESKKNEFNS
-331 EYVHVEPD
+331 ESVYVEPV
-339 EENRQYTVV
+339 EKNRQYTVV
-348 LQNDLIINGQLQ
+348 LQNDLIINGQMQ
-360 VEGNYGVNTSGATQ
+360 VEGNYGVNTSGITQ
-374 GVITKEYI
+374 GVIAKEYI

-395 GGKLFSN
+395 GGKLISN

-430 YRGGTMTQSYVNKDV
+430 YRGGTMTQSYVNNDV

-461 VKYNQT
+461 VKYDQT

-478 AQAFTDVGTGDLTIK
+478 AQALRDIGLIK

-502 IGSSN
+502 IGPSN
-507 SNYFIKLDNPSTDN
+507 SNYFIKLDKPSTYN

-526 DVIGYKENSIDKT
+526 DVIGYKENSIDET
-539 SANNKPFSISQ
+539 SANKLYSISQ
-550 RIKIIINKCSVS
+550 RIKIIINNCSVS
-562 IGEFKFD
+562 IGEFKFN
-569 IKALGIPVNVDTSK
+569 IKVIGISVSVDTSK
-583 YSLPISSFFDLEVK
+583 YSLPISSFFDLEIK
-597 KSFLTLDK
+597 NSFLTLDK

-630 AKRAGQISVLDK
+630 AQRAGQISVLDK

-647 DKNYKYVTTDLIKL
+647 DKNYKFVTTDLIKL

-667 DKNGNATEANISG
+667 DQNGNATEANISG
-680 DGYGQQVFKAQ
+680 DGYGQRVFKDQ

-728 NKIGYTSDGTLSS
+728 SKIGYTSNGTLSS

-774 KNSHVKGFS
+774 NNSHVKGFS

-788 NEKAYYNDETNSYVG
+788 NETAYYNDGTNSYVG
-803 TYEDDGIFRTNN
+803 AYEYDGIFRANS

-822 DGKYSINDTTLPTL
+822 DGKYKTNDTTLPTL

-864 LTSTDNKTGTIDH
+864 LTSTDNKTGTVDH

-888 KVKYDK
+888 KVKYDNT
-894 ILGKWVK
+894 LGKWVR

>member
-1 MKSYKKGLLALLT
+1 MTKEIKSYWFFGTKYSGEYNITKSKIT
-14 LFLSVSISTVG
+14 
-25 FSSFVINNQLNTT
+25 
-38 NAIQINKTND
+38 INKTF
-48 DEKVKISFKYQ
+48 V
-59 VCTGHKETEGNEEE
+59 
-73 TGYRDV
+73 
-79 NIGKGNSIDN
+79 
-89 KRKYNEFFN
+89 
-98 KVNDWCETGFSSD
+98 
-111 SVEENSTPYKRKGKG
+111 TP
-126 DYRGYNVYIKVSKKI
+126 D
-141 EPYKK
+141 
-146 GLGVITYYRGEYT
+146 T
-159 ITVKK
+159 
-164 VTNVQLIYD
+164 
-173 FPSKSTSITIDK
+173 STSITIDK

-219 KPSDSFISLDKTFK
+219 KPSDSFISLDKTFITD
-233 ENTTLYAIFNKK
+233 TTLYAIFNKK
-245 PLDGDTNYNK
+245 TLDGDTKY
-255 NNLSDTIN
+255 NLSNTIN

-268 TVDFNAGVAVGK
+268 TVDFNAGVAIGK

-299 GPTTNTTTIKEG
+299 GANTKTTIKEG
-311 VKARFIFND
+311 VKARFLFND
-320 GSESKKNEFKS
+320 GSESKKNEFGS
-331 EYVHVEPD
+331 DSVYVEPV
-339 EENRQYTVV
+339 EKNRQYTVV
-348 LQNDLIINGQLQ
+348 LQNDLIINGQMQ

-374 GVITKEYI
+374 GVITKEYM

-395 GGKLFSN
+395 GGKLISN
-402 GLIIDSVGT
+402 GLIIDSLGT

-461 VKYNQT
+461 VKYDQT

-478 AQAFTDVGTGDLTIK
+478 AQAFRDVVAGDLTILK

-502 IGSSN
+502 IGQSGSSN
-507 SNYFIKLDNPSTDN
+507 SNYFIKLDKPSTYN

-526 DVIGYKENSIDKT
+526 DVIGYKENSIDET
-539 SANNKPFSISQ
+539 SANKLYSISQ

-562 IGEFKFD
+562 IGEFKFN
-569 IKALGIPVNVDTSK
+569 IKVSGISISVDTSK
-583 YSLPISSFFDLEVK
+583 YSLPISSFFDLEIK
-597 KSFLTLDK
+597 NSFLTLDK

-617 DKNSTTLLSYDKK
+617 DNKSTTLLSYDKK

-647 DKNYKYVTTDLIKL
+647 DKNYNYVTTDLIKL
-661 ADMSGK
+661 ADMSGGK

-680 DGYGQQVFKAQ
+680 DNYGQQVFKDQ

-728 NKIGYTSDGTLSS
+728 SKIGYTSDGTLSS

-774 KNSHVKGFS
+774 NNSHVKGFS

-788 NEKAYYNDETNSYVG
+788 NETAYYNDGINSYVG
-803 TYEDDGIFRTNN
+803 TYEDDGIFRANG

-822 DGKYSINDTTLPTL
+822 DGEYSINDTTLPTL
-836 KECDYDSNSKIITD
+836 KECNYNSNSKIITD
-850 NNQQYIYIASMYCK
+850 NNQKYIYISSMYCK
-864 LTSTDNKTGTIDH
+864 LTSADNKTGTVDH

-888 KVKYDK
+888 KVKYDNT
-894 ILGKWVK
+894 LGKWVR

>member
-38 NAIQINKTND
+38 STIQINKTNK

-59 VCTGHKETEGNEEE
+59 VCTGYKETEGNEEG
-73 TGYRDV
+73 TGHDNV
-79 NIGKGNSIDN
+79 NIGNTLNTN
-89 KRKYNEFFN
+89 KTEYDKFF
-98 KVNDWCETGFSSD
+98 KLVNDWCETGFSGNI
-111 SVEENSTPYKRKGKG
+111 EANTYKRKGKG
-126 DYRGYNVYIKVSKKI
+126 DYSGYNVYIKVSRKI
-141 EPYKK
+141 EAYK
-146 GLGVITYYRGEYT
+146 GLFKTYYRGEYT

-164 VTNVQLIYD
+164 VNVQLAYD
-173 FPSKSTSITIDK
+173 FPSASTSITIDK

-210 GFKEVRSDG
+210 GFKEVGSDG
-219 KPSDSFISLDKTFK
+219 KPSDSFISLDKTFITD
-233 ENTTLYAIFNKK
+233 TTLYAIFNSKT
-245 PLDGDTNYNK
+245 LDGDTKY
-255 NNLSDTIN
+255 NLSDTI

-268 TVDFNAGVAVGK
+268 TVDFNAGVAVGN

-299 GPTTNTTTIKEG
+299 GANTKTTIKKG
-311 VKARFIFND
+311 VNARFIFND
-320 GSESKKNEFKS
+320 GSESKKNEFGS
-331 EYVHVEPD
+331 GSVFVEPI

-348 LQNDLIINGQLQ
+348 LQNDLIINGQMQ

-374 GVITKEYI
+374 GVITKEYM

-395 GGKLFSN
+395 CGKLISN

-430 YRGGTMTQSYVNKDV
+430 YRGGNMTQSYVNNDV

-461 VKYNQT
+461 IKYDQT

-478 AQAFTDVGTGDLTIK
+478 AQAFTDKGPIK

-507 SNYFIKLDNPSTDN
+507 SNYFIKLDKPSTYN

-526 DVIGYKENSIDKT
+526 DVIGYKENSIDET
-539 SANNKPFSISQ
+539 SDNYSISQ
-550 RIKIIINKCSVS
+550 RIKIIINNCNVS

-569 IKALGIPVNVDTSK
+569 IKVSIISVSVDTSK
-583 YSLPISSFFDLEVK
+583 YSFPISPFFDLEVK
-597 KSFLTLDK
+597 NSFLTLDK

-617 DKNSTTLLSYDKK
+617 DKNSTTLLSYDKS

-728 NKIGYTSDGTLSS
+728 SKIGYTSDGTLNG

-767 YMIGNCS
+767 YMIGNCTN
-774 KNSHVKGFS
+774 NSHVKGFS

-788 NEKAYYNDETNSYVG
+788 NETAYYNDGANSYVG
-803 TYEDDGIFRTNN
+803 TYEDDGIFRANS

-822 DGKYSINDTTLPTL
+822 DGKYTINDTTLPTL

-864 LTSTDNKTGTIDH
+864 LTSTDNKTGTVDH
-877 TRLSENATVDS
+877 TKLSKNATIDS
-888 KVKYDK
+888 KVKYDNT
-894 ILGKWVK
+894 LGKWVK

>member
-14 LFLSVSISTVG
+14 LFLSVSISTLG

-38 NAIQINKTND
+38 STIQINKTNK

-59 VCTGHKETEGNEEE
+59 VCTGYKEIEGNEEE

-79 NIGKGNSIDN
+79 NIGNTFNTDKT
-89 KRKYNEFFN
+89 KYDEFFKLVN
-98 KVNDWCETGFSSD
+98 KWCETEFSGD
-111 SVEENSTPYKRKGKG
+111 IKANTYKSKGKG
-126 DYRGYNVYIKVSKKI
+126 DYSGYNVYIKVSRKI
-141 EPYKK
+141 EAHK
-146 GLGVITYYRGEYT
+146 GAFNTYYRGEYT

-164 VTNVQLIYD
+164 VNVQLAYD
-173 FPSKSTSITIDK
+173 FPSASTSITIDK

-196 SFYKDSNSKDYEFV
+196 SFYKDSNSKNYEFV
-210 GFKEVRSDG
+210 GFKEVGSGG
-219 KPSDSFISLDKTFK
+219 KPSDSFISLDKTFITD
-233 ENTTLYAIFNKK
+233 TTLYAIFNSKT
-245 PLDGDTNYNK
+245 LDGDTKY
-255 NNLSDTIN
+255 NLSDTIN

-280 LNLSNDFTWLDSE
+280 LNFSNDFTWLDSE

-299 GPTTNTTTIKEG
+299 GANTKTTIKKG
-311 VKARFIFND
+311 VNARFIFND
-320 GSESKKNEFKS
+320 GSESKKNEFGS
-331 EYVHVEPD
+331 GSVFVEPV

-348 LQNDLIINGQLQ
+348 LQNDLIIDGQMQ

-374 GVITKEYI
+374 GVIAKEYM

-395 GGKLFSN
+395 GGKLISN

-461 VKYNQT
+461 IKYDQT

-478 AQAFTDVGTGDLTIK
+478 AQAFTDFLGFK

-502 IGSSN
+502 IGSSD
-507 SNYFIKLDNPSTDN
+507 SNYFIKLNKPSTYN
-521 EDSYV
+521 KDSYV
-526 DVIGYKENSIDKT
+526 DVIGYKENSIDET
-539 SANNKPFSISQ
+539 SANNKLYSISQ
-550 RIKIIINKCSVS
+550 RIKIIINNCVVS
-562 IGEFKFD
+562 IGEFKFN
-569 IKALGIPVNVDTSK
+569 IKVSAISVSVDTSK

-597 KSFLTLDK
+597 NSFLTLDK

-617 DKNSTTLLSYDKK
+617 DKNSTTLLSYDKS

-713 NDSGMD
+713 NNSGMD

-728 NKIGYTSDGTLSS
+728 SKIGYTSDGTLSN

-774 KNSHVKGFS
+774 NNSHVKGFS

-788 NEKAYYNDETNSYVG
+788 NETAYYNDGANSYVG
-803 TYEDDGIFRTNN
+803 TYEDDGIFRANS

-822 DGKYSINDTTLPTL
+822 DGKYKINDTTLPTL
-836 KECDYDSNSKIITD
+836 KECNYDSNSKIITD
-850 NNQQYIYIASMYCK
+850 NSQQYIYIASMYCK
-864 LTSTDNKTGTIDH
+864 LTSTDNKTGTVDH
-877 TRLSENATVDS
+877 TKLSENATVDS
-888 KVKYDK
+888 KVKYDNT
-894 ILGKWVK
+894 LGKWVK